1 MSSVVAIVK
10 SIVGQV
16 FVVSPEGVRRVLVE
30 GDRLFVGDQID
41 TGLSGAVSLEL
52 ADGRT
57 LDLGRETQW
66 SANAPDSSTD
76 LAEATAQAAPSV
88 EELQQ
93 AIAAG
98 VDPTT
103 ALDATAAGPSAAGTG
118 GAAGGG
124 HSFVML
130 DATAGRV
137 DPTIGFPTAGINAA
151 GQTTQ
156 DITGG
161 QTTDTT
167 TNALRDSTLS
177 VSATPTITEAGG
189 VLVYTATLTQAPL
202 TDLTITLSNG
212 AVIVVPAGSTTGT
225 VNVPLA
231 PNDTVYNDSTQ
242 IDVTVTGTTGG
253 NGINV
258 TPPTV
263 PATTQV
269 TDTIDT
275 TTVTLTAGT
284 NVTEGGQITYTA
296 TLTNPAQTPVTVTL
310 SNGSTIT
317 IGAGQTT
324 GTVNVPTPP
333 NDVYNNGSTVT
344 TTITGATGGNFEN
357 LVPNP
362 TPATT
367 TITDSVDTT
376 TVTLTAGSTVTEG
389 GQITYTATLT
399 NPAQTPV
406 TVTLSNGSTITIEAG
421 QTTGVVNVPTPAN
434 DVYNNGSTV
443 STTITGTTGGNFEN
457 LVPNPTPA
465 TTTITDSVDTTTVTL
480 TAGSTVTEGGQITYT
495 ATLTNP
501 AQTPVTVTLSNGS
514 TITIEAGQTTGVVN
528 VPTAANDVYNNG
540 STVTTTIT
548 GATGGNF
555 ENLVPNPT
563 PAVTTITDSI
573 DTTTVT
579 LTAGSTVTEGGQIT
593 YTATLTNPAQTPVTV
608 TLSNGSTI
616 TIEAGQTTG
625 VVNVPTA
632 ANDVYNN
639 GSTVSTTITGA
650 TGGNF
655 ENLVPN
661 PTPAVTTITDSIDT
675 TTVTLTAGSSVTEG
689 GQITYTATLTNP
701 AQTPVT
707 VTLSNGS
714 TITIEAGQTTG
725 VVNVPTPAN
734 DVYNNGST
742 VTTTIT
748 SATGGNFE
756 NLVPNP
762 TPAVTTITD
771 SVDTTNVSLTATGT
785 VVEGGQITYTA
796 TLTNAAQTPVTIT
809 LSNGSTITIE
819 AGKTTGSVN
828 VPTAANDVYNNG
840 STVSTTITGATGGNF
855 ENLVPNTTPATTTI
869 TDSIDTTNLSLSAT
883 GTVAEGGSIVY
894 TATLTN
900 PAGTPVTVTL
910 SNGSVITIDAGK
922 TTGTVTVA
930 APADDVYKDAGQVE
944 VSINNVTGGNFE
956 NLVPSTVPAVT
967 EVTDT
972 VDTSTV
978 KLTADTSV
986 AEGGTVTYTATVGA
1000 PVTGSPVVVTL
1011 ANGQNITIAVGQT
1024 TGTVTTTAPN
1034 DALAGNAPLS
1044 NSITNVSGGNYEN
1057 LVADKTPVSTN
1068 VTDVADTTNLSLS
1081 ATGSVAEGGSIVYT
1095 ATLTNPAGTPV
1106 TVTLSNGSVIT
1117 IEAGKTTGT
1126 VTVAAPADDVYKD
1139 AGKVEVSIDN
1149 ATGGN
1154 FENLVPSTVPA
1165 VTEVTD
1171 TLDTSTVKLT
1181 ADTTV
1186 AEGGTVTYTATVG
1199 APVTGSPVV
1208 VTLANGQ
1215 TITIAVGQTT
1225 GTVTA
1230 TAPNDA
1236 LTGHAPLTTSITEVS
1251 GGNYENLVADKTPVS
1266 TTVTDT
1272 TDTTNLS
1279 LSATGTVAEGGSIV
1293 YTATLTNAAGSPVTV
1308 TLSNGAVITI
1318 EAGKTTGT
1326 VTVAAPADDVYKDAG
1341 KVEVSIKDATGGD
1354 FENLVPSTTPAVTD
1368 VTDTLDTSTVKLTA
1382 TETAAEGGTVTYTA
1396 TVGAPVTGSPVIV
1409 TLANGQTITIAVG
1422 QTTGTATAI
1431 APNDALTGHAPLTNS
1446 ITEVSGGNYENLVAD
1461 KTPVSTTVTDT
1472 TDTTNLTLSA
1482 TGTVAE
1488 GGSIVYT
1495 ATLTNAAGSPVT
1507 VTLSNGSVITIDAGK
1522 TTGTVTVAAP
1532 ADDVYKDAGKVEV
1545 TIKEATGGD
1554 FENLVPST
1562 VAAVTDVTDT
1572 IDTSTVKLTA
1582 TETAAEGGTVT
1593 YTATVG
1599 APVTGSPVVVTLA
1612 NGQSIT
1618 IAVGQTTGTVSTTAP
1633 NDVLAGHAPL
1643 TNSITNVS
1651 GGNYEN
1657 LVADKTPVSTTVTDT
1672 VDTTTVSLTA
1682 TGNVNEGGQ
1691 IVYTAT
1697 LTNPAGTPVTVTLSN
1712 GSTITIDAGKT
1723 TGTVTVPAPADD
1735 VYKDAGK
1742 VEVTIKGTD
1751 GGNFENLVANP
1762 TPAVTNVADT
1772 INTTHLTLSAES
1784 YVLEGTSI
1792 TYTATLTNAAQT
1804 PVTVN
1809 LSNGQTITIEA
1820 GKTSGSVTIAAP
1832 SDDVYKDVSKLTV
1845 TMTDATG
1852 GNFEKLDVSKT
1863 PVSTTVNDTVDKTT
1877 LTLSA
1882 SDTVSEGGQITYTA
1896 TLSNPA
1902 GTAMT
1907 VTLANGAVINIAAG
1921 ATSGSVNFAAPAN
1934 TPYIDGGKVQT
1945 AIASHS
1951 GGNFEQVDANRSAVV
1966 TTVTD
1971 TVDATNISLSA
1982 TGSVAEGGSIVY
1994 TASLTNAA
2002 GTAMTVTLSN
2012 GAVIN
2017 IAKGATSGTAT
2028 VAAPG
2033 DDVYKDA
2040 GKVDASI
2047 TKTTGGNFEN
2057 LVVDKTPAV
2066 TDVTDT
2072 IDNSTVSLTATAATV
2087 EGGVVVYTA
2096 SVTAPV
2102 TGAPVVVTLSN
2113 GQTITIPVGAS
2124 SGSVNFTAPNDALAG
2139 GNTLS
2144 VKIDGTSGG
2153 NYENLVADKTPAV
2166 TSVTD
2171 TVDTTNLSLSA
2182 TGTVAEGGSIVYTAT
2197 LTNPAG
2203 TPVTVNLSN
2212 GSTITIEAGKTTGS
2226 VTVAAPADDVYKDA
2240 GKVEVTIKDATG
2252 GNFENLV
2259 PSTTPAVTDVTD
2271 TIDTSTVKLTADTT
2285 VAEGGTVTY
2294 TATVGAPVTG
2304 SPVVVTLAN
2313 GQSITIEVG
2322 KTNGTVTFTAPN
2334 DALTGQAPLTNSI
2347 TGVTGGNY
2355 ENLVADK
2362 TPITT
2367 TVTDTTDTTNLSL
2380 SATGSVAEG
2389 GSIIYTATLTNAAG
2403 SPVTVTLSNG
2413 SVITIEAGKTTGTV
2427 TVAAPADDVYKD
2439 AGKVEV
2445 TIKDATGGNFENLV
2459 PSTTPAVTEVTDTID
2474 TSTVK
2479 LTATESAAEGGT
2491 VTYTATVGAPVTG
2504 SPVVVTLANGQ
2515 NITIE
2520 VGKTTGTVSTTAPND
2535 ALNGHTPLTNA
2546 ITDVSGGNYE
2556 NLVADKTPVST
2567 TVTDTVDTTDLTL
2580 SATGTVAEGGSIVY
2594 TATLTNP
2601 AGTPVTVTLS
2611 NGSTITI
2618 EAGKTTGTVT
2628 VAAPADDVYK
2638 DAGKVEVTIKDATG
2652 GNFENLVPSTTPAVT
2667 DVTDTIDT
2675 STVKLTATETA
2686 AEGGTVTYTATVGA
2700 PVTGSPVVVTLA
2712 NGQNITI
2719 EVGKTTGTVSTT
2731 APNDALTGHA
2741 PLTNSIT
2748 NVSGG
2753 NYENLVADKTPVS
2766 TTVTDTTDTTNL
2778 SLSATGS
2785 VDEGGQI
2792 TYTATLTNAAGSPVT
2807 VTLSNGSVITIDAGK
2822 TTGTV
2827 TVDAPKDDVY
2837 KDAGTVEATIK
2848 GATGG
2853 DFENLVTSTAPA
2865 VTTVNDTIDTSTVSL
2880 TATANVA
2887 EGETVVYTA
2896 TVTAPVTGS
2905 PVVVNL
2911 SNGQTITI
2919 AVGETTGTVNYVA
2932 PNSPLA
2938 GGSSLSVTIDG
2949 ATGGNYEKLAV
2960 DGKSADTAVSDTNDT
2975 TNLNLSATDS
2985 VAEGGSIVYTATLT
2999 NAAGTPVTVTLS
3011 NGAVITIEAGKTS
3024 GTVTV
3029 AAPADDVYKDAGKVE
3044 ATISTATGGN
3054 FENLVPSTVPAVT
3067 NITDTID
3074 TTTVKLTATE
3084 SAAEGGNVTYTATVG
3099 APVTGS
3105 PVVVTLANGQNITI
3119 EVGKTTGTVT
3129 TTAPNDALTGH
3140 AALTNAIT
3148 DVSGG
3153 NYENL
3158 VADKTPVST
3167 NVTDTVDTTNLSL
3180 SATGSV
3186 AEGGSIV
3193 YTATLTNAAGSPVT
3207 VTLSNGAVITIEA
3220 GKTSGNVTVAAP
3232 ADDVYKDAGKVEAT
3246 ISAATGGDFEKL
3258 VPSTVPAVTEVTDTI
3273 DTSTVKLSASETA
3286 AEGGTVTYTATV
3298 GAPVT
3303 GSPVVVTLAN
3313 GQNITIEVGK
3323 TTGTVTFTAPNDAL
3337 TGHAPITNAI
3347 TGVTGGN
3354 YENLVADKTPVS
3366 TNVTDTVDTT
3376 NLSLSATGSVAE
3388 GGSIIYTATL
3398 TNAAGSPVT
3407 VTLSNGAVITIE
3419 AGKTSGTVSVP
3430 APADDV
3436 YKDAGKV
3443 EATISTATGGNF
3455 ENLVPSTAPAI
3466 TEVTDTIDT
3475 STVKLS
3481 ASETAAEGGT
3491 VTYTA
3496 TVGAPV
3502 TGSPVVVTLA
3512 NGQNI
3517 TIEVGKTTGTVTT
3530 TAPNDALTGHA
3541 ALTNAITD
3549 VSGGNYENLV
3559 ADKTPVSTNV
3569 TDTVD
3574 TTNLSL
3580 SATGSVAEGGS
3591 IVYTATLTNAAG
3603 SPVTVTLS
3611 NGAVITIEAG
3621 KTSGNVTVAAP
3632 ADDVYKDA
3640 GKVEATISAATGG
3653 DFEKL
3658 VPSTVPAVT
3667 EVTDTID
3674 TSTVKLTATES
3685 AAEGGA
3691 VIYTAT
3697 VGAPVTGSPVVVTLA
3712 NGQNITIEVGKTTG
3726 TVTFTAPND
3735 ALTGHAPITNS
3746 ITGVTGGNYENLVA
3760 DKTPVSTNV
3769 TDTVDTTNLSLSATG
3784 SVAEGGSIVYTA
3796 TLTNAAGSPVTV
3808 TLSNGA
3814 VITIEAGKTSGN
3826 VTVAAPADDVYK
3838 DAGKVEATI
3847 STATGGDFEKLVPST
3862 VPAVTEVTD
3871 TIDTSTVKL
3880 SASETAAE
3888 GGTVTYTAT
3897 VGAPVT
3903 GSPVVVTLANGQN
3916 ITIEVGKTTGTVIF
3930 IAPNDA
3936 LTGHAPI
3943 TNSITGVTGGN
3954 YENLVADKTPV
3965 STNVTDTVDTTNLS
3979 LSAIGSVAEGGSIV
3993 YTATLTNA
4001 AGSPVTVT
4009 LSNGAVITIEAG
4021 KTSGNVTVAAPAD
4034 DVYKD
4039 AGKVEATISAATGGD
4054 FEKLVPSTVPAV
4066 TEVTDTIDTSTVKLT
4081 ADTSVA
4087 EGGNV
4092 TYTATVGAPV
4102 TGSPVT
4108 VSLSNGQSITIE
4120 VGKTTGTVIFTAPN
4134 DALTGHAPLTNAITG
4149 VTGGN
4154 YENLV
4159 ADKTPVSTN
4168 VTDTVDT
4175 TNLSLSATGS
4185 VAEGGSIVYTATLTN
4200 AAGSPVTVTL
4210 SNGAVINIEAGK
4222 TTGTVTVAAPADD
4235 VYKDAGNVQATIK
4248 TATGGSFENL
4258 VTSTAPAVT
4267 SVTDTIDTTTVKL
4280 TATASTAEGG
4290 NVVYTATVGA
4300 PVTNSPVVV
4309 TLANGQTITIGVGQ
4323 TTGTATT
4330 TAPND
4335 VLTGHAPLTNS
4346 ITNVS
4351 GGNFENLVADKT
4363 PVSTTVTDTVDT
4375 TNLTLSAT
4383 NSVAEGGSIVYTAT
4397 LTNAAGSP
4405 VTVTLSN
4412 GAVITIDAGK
4422 TTGTATVPAPADDVY
4437 KDAGTVQAT
4446 ISSAT
4451 GGNFEN
4457 LVPSTAP
4464 AITSVTDTIDTTTVK
4479 LTATT
4484 TAAEGGNVV
4493 YTATVGAP
4501 VTGSPVTV
4509 TLANGQTITIAVGQT
4524 TGTATTTAPNDVL
4537 TGHAPLTNAITNVS
4551 GGNYENLVADKTPV
4565 NTTVTDTVDTTNLS
4579 LSATGTVAE
4588 GGQITYTATLTNAAG
4603 SPVTVTLSN
4612 GSVITIDAGKT
4623 TGTVTVAAPAD
4634 DVYKDAG
4641 NVQATIKTATGGS
4654 FENLVTSTAPAV
4666 TSVTDTIDTTTVKLT
4681 ATATAAEG
4689 GNVVY
4694 TATVGAPV
4702 TGSPVTVTLANGQT
4716 ITIAVGQ
4723 TTGTATTAAP
4733 NDVLTGHAPLTNS
4746 ITNVSGGNYEN
4757 LVADKTPVSTTV
4769 TDTVDTTNLSLSAT
4783 NSVAE
4788 GGSIVY
4794 TATLTN
4800 AAGSPVTV
4808 TLSNGAVINIEAGKT
4823 TGTVTVAAPAD
4834 DVYKDAGTVQ
4844 ATISN
4849 ATGGNFESLVPST
4862 TPAVTSVTD
4871 TIDTTTVKLTATA
4884 TAAEGG
4890 NVVYTATVGAPVTNS
4905 PVVVTL
4911 ANGQTI
4917 TIDIGKTTGTV
4928 TSTAP
4933 NDALTGHT
4941 PLTNSITNVSGG
4953 NYENL
4958 VADKTPVSTTVT
4970 DTVDTTNLSLSA
4982 TGTVAEGGQIT
4993 YTATLTN
5000 AAGSPVTVTL
5010 SNGSVITIEAGKT
5023 TGTVTVAAP
5032 ADDVYKD
5039 AGNVQATIK
5048 TATGG
5053 SFENLV
5059 TSTAPAVTSV
5069 TDTIDTTTVKLTAT
5083 ATAAEGGNVVY
5094 TATVG
5099 AAVTNAPVV
5108 VTLANGQTITIDIG
5122 KTTGTVTTIAPND
5135 ALTGHTPLTNSITNV
5150 SGGNYENLVADK
5162 TPVSTTVTD
5171 TVDTTNLS
5179 LSATG
5184 TVAEGGQITYT
5195 ATLTNAAGSPV
5206 TVTLSNGS
5214 VITIEAGKT
5223 TGTVTVPAPADDVY
5237 KDAGTVQATISN
5249 ATGGSFENL
5258 VTSNTPAVTS
5268 VTDTIDT
5275 TTVSIT
5281 GSSSV
5286 TEGQTASYT
5295 VSLNH
5300 PAQTDVTLKIVYS
5313 GTAAD
5318 GSDFT
5323 GVYTV
5328 KIPAGASSAQFNVA
5342 TIDDKITEG
5351 TENFV
5356 VKIDSAT
5363 GGNFENLAISATN
5376 GSVSTSII
5384 DNDAPPV
5391 IDLDANNS
5399 SGATGADYKVTF
5411 TENTPGAGVSIAD
5424 TDIKITDPDSTM
5436 LTGATVVLTNRQ
5448 DGDALNLG
5456 NSVNGISINA
5466 NSTNGTVT
5474 LTLSGNATLADYMQ
5488 AIKNISFTNNS
5499 EDPSTVPRIITVTVT
5514 DGGNYSNTAT
5524 TTVNVVAVNDA
5535 PIAAPSNVTGTE
5547 DTPLILGWSTFGVTD
5562 VDSPAS
5568 SLGVKITQ
5576 LPGEGKLQYLD
5587 GSTWKDVANNQ
5598 TFSKADIDAGK
5609 LRFMPDANES
5619 GANGNAAGIGDQK
5632 ADYAQLQFQPTDG
5645 QLLGST
5651 GTIKIDITPV
5661 ADAPTL
5667 GVADNSVKST
5677 GLIKEVWTGL
5687 SGLGTNGNGADAT
5700 TLKNVIDAAGKPNS
5714 STNVTNV
5721 QSDGSVTAGTASKTS
5736 GLIYLEAGKSYTF
5749 TGIGD
5754 DSLLVT
5760 IGGKTVASTT
5770 WGVGGNLNGS
5780 FTPTTSGYYTL
5791 DIYHHNQSGPGSY
5804 DVNLSVNG
5812 GTAIDLSSAGVPI
5825 YTGVQDLVNSG
5836 VTVSDLHGS
5845 NGEGYYDGYKLNTG
5859 AEGTSVKLSA
5869 VTTGLT
5875 DTDGSETLSVKISGA
5890 PVGSVLTDGA
5900 GHSFTVTAT
5909 SGDANVTGWSLGTL
5923 TVTPPTY
5930 YNGQFN
5936 LTVTSTSTEA
5946 LGGSAS
5952 TTATIPVTVVP
5963 AVYNAIVG
5971 TSGDDTFSG
5980 TDGNDIMVADIGGL
5994 TVVPGT
6000 NYNIAFMVDS
6010 SGSMSASSISAAKD
6024 SLTSVFNTLK
6034 QSLGGNNSGT
6044 VNIFLADFDTQ
6055 VNKSVSVNLNDPNAL
6070 TQLKAV
6076 LDSMA
6081 SGGGTNYEDV
6091 FKTTANWFQSA
6102 DAVANTGAKN
6112 LTYFI
6117 TDGQP
6122 TYYQSGEQTN
6132 PTLYGSVKLDS
6143 VVTTSNYKLG
6153 DSFATYIDS
6162 THYLSISAAGAAVL
6176 QTYKNGSW
6184 NWSSLGTV
6192 HAQGDGTYEL
6202 SNLAGSGSS
6211 TSTTTTDNS
6220 TSSFALLSGLSNVEA
6235 IGLNSG
6241 VSLNDLK
6248 PYDSDKTPQ
6257 TNIDPKDLANSII
6270 GHTEATL
6277 PGNDTVNGGDGN
6289 DILFGDLVSFNGIAG
6304 EGYQAMQAFVAKE
6317 TGVDVSKV
6325 TTSNV
6330 HQYITEHYQAFDVSG
6345 AHDGNDT
6352 LLGGAGNDILF
6363 GSGGN
6368 DTLDG
6373 GKGNDIL
6380 LGGTGNDTLI
6390 GGSGNDI
6397 LIGGS
6402 GADTFVWKSGD
6413 TGNDVIK
6420 DFKAADGDRID
6431 LRDLL
6436 QGETGS
6442 TIDNFL
6448 KITTVDGTSSLQ
6460 VSSAGKFNS
6469 GDAAAATPDV
6479 TIKLEGNN
6487 WSSANIHNLIAGSDP
6502 TIKVDHNNS

>member
-30 GDRLFVGDQID
+30 GDRLFAGDQVD
-41 TGLSGAVSLEL
+41 TGVSGAVSLEL

-57 LDLGRETQW
+57 IDLGRDTQW
-66 SANAPDSSTD
+66 SADTPDSSTD

-103 ALDATAAGPSAAGTG
+103 ALEATAAGPSAAGT

-137 DPTIGFPTAGINAA
+137 DPTIGFPTAGINSA
-151 GQTTQ
+151 GQVAQ
-156 DITGG
+156 DTTGG

-167 TNALRDSTLS
+167 ANALRESTLS
-177 VSATPTITEAGG
+177 LSATPSITEAGG

-212 AVIVVPAGSTTGT
+212 AVIVIPAGSTTGT

-231 PNDTVYNDSTQ
+231 PNDTVYNDPTQ

-253 NGINV
+253 GGITV
-258 TPPTV
+258 TPPTT

-275 TTVTLTAGT
+275 TTVTLTAGPS
-284 NVTEGGQITYTA
+284 VTEGGQITYTA

-324 GTVNVPTPP
+324 GTVNVPTAP
-333 NDVYNNGSTVT
+333 
-344 TTITGATGGNFEN
+344 
-357 LVPNP
+357 
-362 TPATT
+362 
-367 TITDSVDTT
+367 
-376 TVTLTAGSTVTEG
+376 
-389 GQITYTATLT
+389 
-399 NPAQTPV
+399 
-406 TVTLSNGSTITIEAG
+406 
-421 QTTGVVNVPTPAN
+421 
-434 DVYNNGSTV
+434 
-443 STTITGTTGGNFEN
+443 
-457 LVPNPTPA
+457 
-465 TTTITDSVDTTTVTL
+465 
-480 TAGSTVTEGGQITYT
+480 
-495 ATLTNP
+495 
-501 AQTPVTVTLSNGS
+501 
-514 TITIEAGQTTGVVN
+514 
-528 VPTAANDVYNNG
+528 NDVYNNG

-563 PAVTTITDSI
+563 PAVTTIVDSR
-573 DTTTVT
+573 DTTGLT
-579 LTAGSTVTEGGQIT
+579 LTATGTVVEGGQIT

-616 TIEAGQTTG
+616 TIGAGQ
-625 VVNVPTA
+625 
-632 ANDVYNN
+632 
-639 GSTVSTTITGA
+639 
-650 TGGNF
+650 
-655 ENLVPN
+655 
-661 PTPAVTTITDSIDT
+661 
-675 TTVTLTAGSSVTEG
+675 
-689 GQITYTATLTNP
+689 
-701 AQTPVT
+701 
-707 VTLSNGS
+707 
-714 TITIEAGQTTG
+714 
-725 VVNVPTPAN
+725 
-734 DVYNNGST
+734 
-742 VTTTIT
+742 
-748 SATGGNFE
+748 
-756 NLVPNP
+756 
-762 TPAVTTITD
+762 
-771 SVDTTNVSLTATGT
+771 
-785 VVEGGQITYTA
+785 
-796 TLTNAAQTPVTIT
+796 
-809 LSNGSTITIE
+809 
-819 AGKTTGSVN
+819 TTGSVN
-828 VPTAANDVYNNG
+828 VPTAPNDVYNNG
-840 STVSTTITGATGGNF
+840 GTVSTTITGATGGNF
-855 ENLVPNTTPATTTI
+855 ENLVPNTTPATTTV
-869 TDSIDTTNLSLSAT
+869 TDSI
-883 GTVAEGGSIVY
+883 
-894 TATLTN
+894 
-900 PAGTPVTVTL
+900 
-910 SNGSVITIDAGK
+910 
-922 TTGTVTVA
+922 
-930 APADDVYKDAGQVE
+930 
-944 VSINNVTGGNFE
+944 
-956 NLVPSTVPAVT
+956 
-967 EVTDT
+967 
-972 VDTSTV
+972 
-978 KLTADTSV
+978 
-986 AEGGTVTYTATVGA
+986 
-1000 PVTGSPVVVTL
+1000 
-1011 ANGQNITIAVGQT
+1011 
-1024 TGTVTTTAPN
+1024 
-1034 DALAGNAPLS
+1034 
-1044 NSITNVSGGNYEN
+1044 
-1057 LVADKTPVSTN
+1057 
-1068 VTDVADTTNLSLS
+1068 DTTNLSLS

-1126 VTVAAPADDVYKD
+1126 VTVPAPADDVYKD
-1139 AGKVEVSIDN
+1139 AGKVEVTIKD

-1171 TLDTSTVKLT
+1171 TIDTTTVKLT
-1181 ADTTV
+1181 ATESA

-1199 APVTGSPVV
+1199 APVTGSPVT

-1215 TITIAVGQTT
+1215 SITIEVGKTT
-1225 GTVTA
+1225 GTVTT

-1236 LTGHAPLTTSITEVS
+1236 LTGNAPLTNSITGVS

-1266 TTVTDT
+1266 TTVTD
-1272 TDTTNLS
+1272 
-1279 LSATGTVAEGGSIV
+1279 VA
-1293 YTATLTNAAGSPVTV
+1293 
-1308 TLSNGAVITI
+1308 
-1318 EAGKTTGT
+1318 
-1326 VTVAAPADDVYKDAG
+1326 
-1341 KVEVSIKDATGGD
+1341 
-1354 FENLVPSTTPAVTD
+1354 
-1368 VTDTLDTSTVKLTA
+1368 
-1382 TETAAEGGTVTYTA
+1382 
-1396 TVGAPVTGSPVIV
+1396 
-1409 TLANGQTITIAVG
+1409 
-1422 QTTGTATAI
+1422 
-1431 APNDALTGHAPLTNS
+1431 
-1446 ITEVSGGNYENLVAD
+1446 
-1461 KTPVSTTVTDT
+1461 
-1472 TDTTNLTLSA
+1472 DTTNLTLSA

-1495 ATLTNAAGSPVT
+1495 ATLTNPAGTPVT
-1507 VTLSNGSVITIDAGK
+1507 VTLSNGSVITIETGK
-1522 TTGTVTVAAP
+1522 TTGTVTVPAP

-1545 TIKEATGGD
+1545 TIKDATGGN

-1562 VAAVTDVTDT
+1562 VPAVTDVTDT
-1572 IDTSTVKLTA
+1572 VDTTTVKLTA
-1582 TETAAEGGTVT
+1582 TESAAEGGTVT

-1599 APVTGSPVVVTLA
+1599 APVTGSPVTVTLA

-1618 IAVGQTTGTVSTTAP
+1618 IEVGKTTGTVTTTAPNDALAGNAPLTNAITGVSGGNYENLVADKTPVSTTVTDTVDTTNLTLSATDSVAEGGSIIYTATLTNPAGTPVTVTLSNGSVITIEAGKTTGTVTVPAPADDVYKDAGKVEATITGATGGNFENLVPSTVPAVTQVTDTIDTSTVKLTATESAAEGGTVTYTATVGAPVTGSPVTVTLANGQSITIEVGKTTGTVTTTAP

-1657 LVADKTPVSTTVTDT
+1657 LVADKTPVSTTITDT

-1712 GSTITIDAGKT
+1712 GSVITIEAGKT

-1742 VEVTIKGTD
+1742 VEVTIKDTS

-1809 LSNGQTITIEA
+1809 LSNGQTIVIEA
-1820 GKTSGSVTIAAP
+1820 GKTSGSVTIPAP

-1845 TMTDATG
+1845 TMTDASG

-1863 PVSTTVNDTVDKTT
+1863 PVSTTVNDTIDKTT

-1921 ATSGSVNFAAPAN
+1921 ATSGSVNFPAPAN

-1966 TTVTD
+1966 TKVTD
-1971 TVDATNISLSA
+1971 TVDTTNISLSA

-1994 TASLTNAA
+1994 TATLTNPA

-2017 IAKGATSGTAT
+2017 IAKGASTGTIT

-2072 IDNSTVSLTATAATV
+2072 IDNSTVSLSATASTV

-2102 TGAPVVVTLSN
+2102 TGSPVVVTLSN

-2124 SGSVNFTAPNDALAG
+2124 SASVNYTAPDDALAG

-2144 VKIDGTSGG
+2144 VKINGTSGG

-2171 TVDTTNLSLSA
+2171 TIDTTNLTLSA
-2182 TGTVAEGGSIVYTAT
+2182 TGSVAEGGSIVYTAT

-2203 TPVTVNLSN
+2203 TPVTVTLSN
-2212 GSTITIEAGKTTGS
+2212 GSVITIEAGKTTGT
-2226 VTVAAPADDVYKDA
+2226 VTVPAPADDVYKDAGKVEVTIKDASGGNFENLVPSTVPAVTEVTDTIDTSTVKLSADTSVAEGGTVTYTATVGAPVTGSPVTVTLANGQTITIEVGKTTGTITTTAPNDALNGHTPLSNSITGVSGGNYENLVADKTPVSTTVTDTVDTTDLTLTATGTVAEGGSITYTATLTNPAGTPVTVTLSNGSVITIEAGKTTGTVTVDAPKDDVYKDA

-2259 PSTTPAVTDVTD
+2259 PSTVPAVTEVTD
-2271 TIDTSTVKLTADTT
+2271 TIDTTTVKLTATESA
-2285 VAEGGTVTY
+2285 AEGGTVTY

-2304 SPVVVTLAN
+2304 SPVTVTLAN

-2322 KTNGTVTFTAPN
+2322 KTTGTITTTAPN
-2334 DALTGQAPLTNSI
+2334 DALNGHTPLTNAI
-2347 TGVTGGNY
+2347 TGVSGGNY

-2362 TPITT
+2362 TPVST
-2367 TVTDTTDTTNLSL
+2367 TVTDTVDTTNLTL
-2380 SATGSVAEG
+2380 SATDSVAEG
-2389 GSIIYTATLTNAAG
+2389 GSITYTATLTNPAG
-2403 SPVTVTLSNG
+2403 TPVTVTLSNG

-2427 TVAAPADDVYKD
+2427 TVDAPKDDVYKDAGKVEVTIKDASGGNFENLVPSTVPAVTEVTDTIDTTTVKLTATESAAEGGTVTYTATVGAPVTGSPVTVTLANGQSITIEVGKTTGTITTTAPNDALNGHTPLTNAITGVSGGNYENLVADKTPVSTTVTDTVDTTNLTLSATDSVAEGGSIVYTATLTNPAGTPVTVTLSNGAVITIEAGKTTGIVTVDAPKDDVYKD

-2459 PSTTPAVTEVTDTID
+2459 PSTVPAVTDVTDTID

-2504 SPVVVTLANGQ
+2504 SPVTVTLANGQ
-2515 NITIE
+2515 SITIE
-2520 VGKTTGTVSTTAPND
+2520 VGKTTGTVTTTAPND
-2535 ALNGHTPLTNA
+2535 ALNGHTPLTNS
-2546 ITDVSGGNYE
+2546 ITGVSGGNYE

-2567 TVTDTVDTTDLTL
+2567 TVTDTVDTTNLTL
-2580 SATGTVAEGGSIVY
+2580 SAT
-2594 TATLTNP
+2594 P
-2601 AGTPVTVTLS
+2601 
-2611 NGSTITI
+2611 
-2618 EAGKTTGTVT
+2618 
-2628 VAAPADDVYK
+2628 
-2638 DAGKVEVTIKDATG
+2638 EV
-2652 GNFENLVPSTTPAVT
+2652 N
-2667 DVTDTIDT
+2667 
-2675 STVKLTATETA
+2675 
-2686 AEGGTVTYTATVGA
+2686 
-2700 PVTGSPVVVTLA
+2700 
-2712 NGQNITI
+2712 
-2719 EVGKTTGTVSTT
+2719 
-2731 APNDALTGHA
+2731 
-2741 PLTNSIT
+2741 
-2748 NVSGG
+2748 
-2753 NYENLVADKTPVS
+2753 
-2766 TTVTDTTDTTNL
+2766 
-2778 SLSATGS
+2778 
-2785 VDEGGQI
+2785 EGGQI
-2792 TYTATLTNAAGSPVT
+2792 TYTATLTNAAGTPVT
-2807 VTLSNGSVITIDAGK
+2807 VTLSNGAVITIEAGK

-2837 KDAGTVEATIK
+2837 KDAGKVETTISTT
-2848 GATGG
+2848 TGG
-2853 DFENLVTSTAPA
+2853 NFENLVTSTAPA

-2905 PVVVNL
+2905 PVVVTL

-2919 AVGETTGTVNYVA
+2919 AVGETTGTVNFVA

-2938 GGSSLSVTIDG
+2938 GGSSLSVTIDK
-2949 ATGGNYEKLAV
+2949 ATGGNYENLAV
-2960 DGKSADTAVSDTNDT
+2960 DGKSADTSVSDTVDT
-2975 TNLNLSATDS
+2975 TNLNLTATDS
-2985 VAEGGSIVYTATLT
+2985 VAEGSSIVYTATLT
-2999 NAAGTPVTVTLS
+2999 NPAGTPVTVTLS
-3011 NGAVITIEAGKTS
+3011 NGAVITIEAGKTT

-3029 AAPADDVYKDAGKVE
+3029 DAPKDDVYKDAGKVE
-3044 ATISTATGGN
+3044 ATISTATGGG

-3067 NITDTID
+3067 NVTDTID

-3105 PVVVTLANGQNITI
+3105 PVTVTLSNGQSITI

-3129 TTAPNDALTGH
+3129 TTAPNDALNGH
-3140 AALTNAIT
+3140 APLTNAIT
-3148 DVSGG
+3148 GVTGG

-3167 NVTDTVDTTNLSL
+3167 TVTDTVDTTNLTL

-3193 YTATLTNAAGSPVT
+3193 YTATLTNPAGTPVT

-3220 GKTSGNVTVAAP
+3220 GKTTGTVTVDAP
-3232 ADDVYKDAGKVEAT
+3232 KDDVYKDAGKVEAT
-3246 ISAATGGDFEKL
+3246 ISTATGGNFENL

-3273 DTSTVKLSASETA
+3273 DTTTVKLTATESAVEGGTVTYTASVGAPVTGSPVTVTLSNGQSITIEVGKTTGTVTTTAPNDALNGHTPLTNAITGVSGGNYENLVADKTPVSTTVTDTVDTTNLSLSATDSVAEGGSIVYTATLTNPAGTAMTVTLSNGAVITIEAGKTTGTVTVDAPKDDVYKDAGKVEVTIKDATGGNFENLVPSTVPAVTEVTDTIDTTTVKLTASETA

-3303 GSPVVVTLAN
+3303 GSPVTVTLAN
-3313 GQNITIEVGK
+3313 GQSITIEVGK
-3323 TTGTVTFTAPNDAL
+3323 TTGTATTTAPNDAL
-3337 TGHAPITNAI
+3337 NGHTPLTNAI

-3366 TNVTDTVDTT
+3366 TTVTDTVDTT
-3376 NLSLSATGSVAE
+3376 NLTLSATNSVAEGGSITYTATLTNAAGTPVTVTLSNGAVITIEAGKTTGTVTVDAPKDDVYKDAGKVEATISTATGGNFENLVPSTVPAVTNVTDTIDTTTVKLTATESAAEGGTVTYTATVGAPVTGSPVTVTLSNGQSITIEVGKTTGTVTTTAPNDALTGHTPLTNAITGVTGGNYENLVADKTPVSTTVTDTVDTTNLTLSATNSVAE

-3419 AGKTSGTVSVP
+3419 AGKTTGTVTVA

-3436 YKDAGKV
+3436 YKDAGNV
-3443 EATISTATGGNF
+3443 QANITNATGGNF
-3455 ENLVPSTAPAI
+3455 ENLVPSTVPAV
-3466 TEVTDTIDT
+3466 TQVTDTIDT
-3475 STVKLS
+3475 TTVKLTATAS
-3481 ASETAAEGGT
+3481 AAEGGTVTYTATVGAPVTGSPVTVNLSNGQSITIEVGKTTGTVTTTAPNDALNGHTPLTNAITNVTGGNYENLVADKTPVSTTVTDTVDTTNLSLSATGTVAEGGSITYTATLTNAAGTPVTVTLSNGAVITIEAGKTTGTVTVAAPADDVYKDAGNVQATITNATGGNFENLVTSTTPAVTSVTDTIDTTTVKLTATATAAEGGT

-3502 TGSPVVVTLA
+3502 TGSPVTVNLS
-3512 NGQNI
+3512 NGQSI

-3530 TAPNDALTGHA
+3530 TAPNDVLTGHA
-3541 ALTNAITD
+3541 PLTNAITG

-3559 ADKTPVSTNV
+3559 ADKTPVSTTV

-3580 SATGSVAEGGS
+3580 SATGTVAEGGS
-3591 IVYTATLTNAAG
+3591 ITYTATLTNAAG

-3621 KTSGNVTVAAP
+3621 KT
-3632 ADDVYKDA
+3632 
-3640 GKVEATISAATGG
+3640 
-3653 DFEKL
+3653 
-3658 VPSTVPAVT
+3658 
-3667 EVTDTID
+3667 
-3674 TSTVKLTATES
+3674 
-3685 AAEGGA
+3685 
-3691 VIYTAT
+3691 
-3697 VGAPVTGSPVVVTLA
+3697 
-3712 NGQNITIEVGKTTG
+3712 
-3726 TVTFTAPND
+3726 
-3735 ALTGHAPITNS
+3735 
-3746 ITGVTGGNYENLVA
+3746 
-3760 DKTPVSTNV
+3760 
-3769 TDTVDTTNLSLSATG
+3769 
-3784 SVAEGGSIVYTA
+3784 
-3796 TLTNAAGSPVTV
+3796 
-3808 TLSNGA
+3808 
-3814 VITIEAGKTSGN
+3814 
-3826 VTVAAPADDVYK
+3826 
-3838 DAGKVEATI
+3838 
-3847 STATGGDFEKLVPST
+3847 
-3862 VPAVTEVTD
+3862 
-3871 TIDTSTVKL
+3871 
-3880 SASETAAE
+3880 
-3888 GGTVTYTAT
+3888 
-3897 VGAPVT
+3897 
-3903 GSPVVVTLANGQN
+3903 
-3916 ITIEVGKTTGTVIF
+3916 
-3930 IAPNDA
+3930 
-3936 LTGHAPI
+3936 
-3943 TNSITGVTGGN
+3943 
-3954 YENLVADKTPV
+3954 
-3965 STNVTDTVDTTNLS
+3965 
-3979 LSAIGSVAEGGSIV
+3979 
-3993 YTATLTNA
+3993 
-4001 AGSPVTVT
+4001 
-4009 LSNGAVITIEAG
+4009 
-4021 KTSGNVTVAAPAD
+4021 
-4034 DVYKD
+4034 
-4039 AGKVEATISAATGGD
+4039 
-4054 FEKLVPSTVPAV
+4054 
-4066 TEVTDTIDTSTVKLT
+4066 
-4081 ADTSVA
+4081 
-4087 EGGNV
+4087 
-4092 TYTATVGAPV
+4092 
-4102 TGSPVT
+4102 
-4108 VSLSNGQSITIE
+4108 
-4120 VGKTTGTVIFTAPN
+4120 
-4134 DALTGHAPLTNAITG
+4134 
-4149 VTGGN
+4149 
-4154 YENLV
+4154 
-4159 ADKTPVSTN
+4159 
-4168 VTDTVDT
+4168 
-4175 TNLSLSATGS
+4175 
-4185 VAEGGSIVYTATLTN
+4185 
-4200 AAGSPVTVTL
+4200 
-4210 SNGAVINIEAGK
+4210 
-4222 TTGTVTVAAPADD
+4222 TGTVTVPAPADD
-4235 VYKDAGNVQATIK
+4235 VYKDAGNVQATI
-4248 TATGGSFENL
+4248 
-4258 VTSTAPAVT
+4258 
-4267 SVTDTIDTTTVKL
+4267 
-4280 TATASTAEGG
+4280 
-4290 NVVYTATVGA
+4290 
-4300 PVTNSPVVV
+4300 TN
-4309 TLANGQTITIGVGQ
+4309 A
-4323 TTGTATT
+4323 
-4330 TAPND
+4330 
-4335 VLTGHAPLTNS
+4335 
-4346 ITNVS
+4346 S
-4351 GGNFENLVADKT
+4351 GGNFENLVT
-4363 PVSTTVTDTVDT
+4363 STT
-4375 TNLTLSAT
+4375 
-4383 NSVAEGGSIVYTAT
+4383 
-4397 LTNAAGSP
+4397 
-4405 VTVTLSN
+4405 
-4412 GAVITIDAGK
+4412 
-4422 TTGTATVPAPADDVY
+4422 
-4437 KDAGTVQAT
+4437 
-4446 ISSAT
+4446 
-4451 GGNFEN
+4451 
-4457 LVPSTAP
+4457 
-4464 AITSVTDTIDTTTVK
+4464 
-4479 LTATT
+4479 
-4484 TAAEGGNVV
+4484 
-4493 YTATVGAP
+4493 
-4501 VTGSPVTV
+4501 
-4509 TLANGQTITIAVGQT
+4509 
-4524 TGTATTTAPNDVL
+4524 
-4537 TGHAPLTNAITNVS
+4537 
-4551 GGNYENLVADKTPV
+4551 
-4565 NTTVTDTVDTTNLS
+4565 
-4579 LSATGTVAE
+4579 
-4588 GGQITYTATLTNAAG
+4588 
-4603 SPVTVTLSN
+4603 
-4612 GSVITIDAGKT
+4612 
-4623 TGTVTVAAPAD
+4623 
-4634 DVYKDAG
+4634 
-4641 NVQATIKTATGGS
+4641 
-4654 FENLVTSTAPAV
+4654 PAV

-4689 GNVVY
+4689 GTVTY

-4702 TGSPVTVTLANGQT
+4702 TGSPVTVNLSNGQS
-4716 ITIAVGQ
+4716 ITIEVGK
-4723 TTGTATTAAP
+4723 TTGTVTTTAP
-4733 NDVLTGHAPLTNS
+4733 NDVLNGHAPLTNA

-4788 GGSIVY
+4788 GGSITY

-4800 AAGSPVTV
+4800 AAGTPVTV
-4808 TLSNGAVINIEAGKT
+4808 TLSNGAVITIEAGKT
-4823 TGTVTVAAPAD
+4823 TGTVTVAAPGD
-4834 DVYKDAGTVQ
+4834 DVYKDAGNVQ
-4844 ATISN
+4844 ATITN
-4849 ATGGNFESLVPST
+4849 ATGGNFENLVTST

-4871 TIDTTTVKLTATA
+4871 TIDTTTVKLTATT

-4890 NVVYTATVGAPVTNS
+4890 TVTYTATVGAPVTGS
-4905 PVVVTL
+4905 PVTVNL
-4911 ANGQTI
+4911 ANGQSI
-4917 TIDIGKTTGTV
+4917 TIEVGKTTGTV
-4928 TSTAP
+4928 TTTAP

-4970 DTVDTTNLSLSA
+4970 DTIDTTNLTLSA
-4982 TGTVAEGGQIT
+4982 TGTVAEGG
-4993 YTATLTN
+4993 
-5000 AAGSPVTVTL
+5000 S
-5010 SNGSVITIEAGKT
+5010 
-5023 TGTVTVAAP
+5023 
-5032 ADDVYKD
+5032 
-5039 AGNVQATIK
+5039 
-5048 TATGG
+5048 
-5053 SFENLV
+5053 
-5059 TSTAPAVTSV
+5059 
-5069 TDTIDTTTVKLTAT
+5069 
-5083 ATAAEGGNVVY
+5083 
-5094 TATVG
+5094 
-5099 AAVTNAPVV
+5099 
-5108 VTLANGQTITIDIG
+5108 
-5122 KTTGTVTTIAPND
+5122 
-5135 ALTGHTPLTNSITNV
+5135 
-5150 SGGNYENLVADK
+5150 
-5162 TPVSTTVTD
+5162 
-5171 TVDTTNLS
+5171 
-5179 LSATG
+5179 
-5184 TVAEGGQITYT
+5184 ITYT

-5237 KDAGTVQATISN
+5237 KDAGNVQATIKSATGGNFENLVTSTTPAVTSVTDTIDTTTVKLTATTTAAEGGNVVYTATVGAPVTGSPVTVTLANGQSITIEVGKTTGTVTTTAPNDALTGHTPLTNSITNVSGGNYENLVADKTPVSTTVTDTIDTTNLSLSATGTVAEGGSITYTATLTNAAGSPVTVTLSNGSVITIEAGKTTGTVTVPAPADDVYKDAGNVQATITN
-5249 ATGGSFENL
+5249 ATGGNFENL

-5281 GSSSV
+5281 GSTSV

-5295 VSLNH
+5295 VSLTH
-5300 PAQTDVTLKIVYS
+5300 PAQTEVTLKIVYS

-5363 GGNFENLAISATN
+5363 GGNFENLAVSSTN

-5456 NSVNGISINA
+5456 NSVNGITINA
-5466 NSTNGTVT
+5466 NSTNGTIT

-5488 AIKNISFTNNS
+5488 AIKNISFTNSS

-5524 TTVNVVAVNDA
+5524 TTVNVVAINDA
-5535 PIAAPSNVTGTE
+5535 PVAAPVNVTGTE
-5547 DTPLILGWSTFGVTD
+5547 DTPLVLGWSTFGVSD

-5587 GSTWKDVANNQ
+5587 GSTWKDVATNQ

-5609 LRFMPDANES
+5609 LRFLPDANES
-5619 GANGNAAGIGDQK
+5619 GVNGYGGTGLGNNQ
-5632 ADYAQLQFQPTDG
+5632 ADYAQIKFQPTDG
-5645 QLLGST
+5645 QLLGNT
-5651 GTIKIDITPV
+5651 GTVKIDITPV

-5667 GVADNSVKST
+5667 SVADNSVKST

-5687 SGLGTNGNGADAT
+5687 SGLGTDGSGANST
-5700 TLKNVIDAAGKPNS
+5700 TLKNVIDGAGKPNTS
-5714 STNVTNV
+5714 GTVNNV

-5736 GLIYLEAGKSYTF
+5736 GLIYLEAGKTYTF
-5749 TGIGD
+5749 SGTGD

-5760 IGGKTVASTT
+5760 IGGKNVASTT
-5770 WGVGGNLNGS
+5770 WGAGGNLNGS

-5812 GTAIDLSSAGVPI
+5812 STPIDLSSAGVPI
-5825 YTGVQDLVNSG
+5825 YTGVQDLVNAG
-5836 VTVSDLHGS
+5836 VTVSDLHGN

-5859 AEGTSVKLSA
+5859 AEGTTVKLSSISTA
-5869 VTTGLT
+5869 LT
-5875 DTDGSETLSVKISGA
+5875 DTDGSETLSIKISGA
-5890 PVGSVLTDGA
+5890 PVGSVLSDGA

-5909 SGDANVTGWSLGTL
+5909 SGDANVTGWNLGTL

-5946 LGGSAS
+5946 VGGSAS

-5963 AVYNAIVG
+5963 AIYNSIVA
-5971 TSGDDTFSG
+5971 TSADDTVSG
-5980 TDGNDIMVADIGGL
+5980 TDGNDIIVADIGGL

-6034 QSLGGNNSGT
+6034 QSLGSNSGT
-6044 VNIFLADFDTQ
+6044 VNIFLVDFDTQ

-6070 TQLKAV
+6070 TLLKAV
-6076 LDSMA
+6076 LDSMS

-6091 FKTTANWFQSA
+6091 FKATANFFQSA
-6102 DAVANTGAKN
+6102 EAVANTGAKN

-6122 TYYQSGEQTN
+6122 TYYQSNEQTN
-6132 PTLYGSVKLDS
+6132 PTLYGNVKLDD
-6143 VVTTSNYKLG
+6143 VVKTSNYKLG
-6153 DSFATYIDS
+6153 SSFATYIDS
-6162 THYLSISAAGAAVL
+6162 THYLSISTSGEVVL
-6176 QTYKNGSW
+6176 QTLKNNNWSW
-6184 NWSSLGTV
+6184 NSLGTI
-6192 HAQGDGTYEL
+6192 HAQGDGTYEI
-6202 SNLAGSGSS
+6202 SSLAGSGNS
-6211 TSTTTTDNS
+6211 TSSNTTDNS
-6220 TSSFALLSGLSNVEA
+6220 AAGFALLSGLSNVEA
-6235 IGLNSG
+6235 IGLNNG

-6270 GHTEATL
+6270 GHTEATM
-6277 PGNDTVNGGDGN
+6277 PGNDTVSGGDGN

-6368 DTLDG
+6368 DLLDG

-6390 GGSGNDI
+6390 GGPGNDI

-6402 GADTFVWKSGD
+6402 GGDTFVWKSGD

-6420 DFKAADGDRID
+6420 DFKASEGDRID

-6448 KITTVDGTSSLQ
+6448 KITTVDGVSSLQ
-6460 VSSAGKFNS
+6460 VSSGGKFNS

>member
-16 FVVSPEGVRRVLVE
+16 VAVSPEGVRRVLVE

-88 EELQQ
+88 AELQQ

-137 DPTIGFPTAGINAA
+137 DPTIGFPTAGINAG
-151 GQTTQ
+151 GQAAQ
-156 DITGG
+156 NITGG

-177 VSATPTITEAGG
+177 LSATPSITEAGG

-212 AVIVVPAGSTTGT
+212 AVIVIPAGATTGT

-231 PNDTVYNDSTQ
+231 PNDTVYNDPTQ

-253 NGINV
+253 NGITV
-258 TPPTV
+258 TTPTT

-275 TTVTLTAGT
+275 TTVTLTAGPS
-284 NVTEGGQITYTA
+284 VTEGGQITYTA

-324 GTVNVPTPP
+324 GTVNVPTP
-333 NDVYNNGSTVT
+333 
-344 TTITGATGGNFEN
+344 
-357 LVPNP
+357 
-362 TPATT
+362 
-367 TITDSVDTT
+367 
-376 TVTLTAGSTVTEG
+376 
-389 GQITYTATLT
+389 
-399 NPAQTPV
+399 
-406 TVTLSNGSTITIEAG
+406 
-421 QTTGVVNVPTPAN
+421 
-434 DVYNNGSTV
+434 
-443 STTITGTTGGNFEN
+443 
-457 LVPNPTPA
+457 
-465 TTTITDSVDTTTVTL
+465 
-480 TAGSTVTEGGQITYT
+480 
-495 ATLTNP
+495 
-501 AQTPVTVTLSNGS
+501 
-514 TITIEAGQTTGVVN
+514 
-528 VPTAANDVYNNG
+528 ANDVYNNG

-573 DTTTVT
+573 DTTNLT
-579 LTAGSTVTEGGQIT
+579 LTATGTVVEGGQIT

-625 VVNVPTA
+625 TVNVPTA

-639 GSTVSTTITGA
+639 GGTVSTTITGA

-655 ENLVPN
+655 ESLVPN
-661 PTPAVTTITDSIDT
+661 TTPATTTVTDSIDT
-675 TTVTLTAGSSVTEG
+675 TS
-689 GQITYTATLTNP
+689 
-701 AQTPVT
+701 
-707 VTLSNGS
+707 
-714 TITIEAGQTTG
+714 
-725 VVNVPTPAN
+725 
-734 DVYNNGST
+734 
-742 VTTTIT
+742 
-748 SATGGNFE
+748 
-756 NLVPNP
+756 
-762 TPAVTTITD
+762 
-771 SVDTTNVSLTATGT
+771 VSLTATGT

-809 LSNGSTITIE
+809 LSNGSTITID
-819 AGKTTGSVN
+819 AGQTTGTVN

-840 STVSTTITGATGGNF
+840 STVSTTITGTTGGNF

-869 TDSIDTTNLSLSAT
+869 TDSIDDTNLSLTATGTVAEGGSIVYTATLTNPAGTPVTVTLSNGSVITIEAGKTTGTVTVPAPADDVYKDAGKVEVTIKDASGGNFENLVPSTAPAVTEVTDTIDTSTVKLTADTSVAEGGTVTYTATVGAPVTGSPVIVTLANGQNITIEVGKTSGTVTTTAPNDALTGNAPLTNSITGVSGGNYEDLVADKTPVSTTVTDVADTTDLSLSAT
-883 GTVAEGGSIVY
+883 GSVAEGGSIVY

-922 TTGTVTVA
+922 TTGTVTVP
-930 APADDVYKDAGQVE
+930 APADDVYKDAGKVE
-944 VSINNVTGGNFE
+944 VTIKDVSGGNFE
-956 NLVPSTVPAVT
+956 NLVPSTTPAVT

-972 VDTSTV
+972 IDTSTV

-1011 ANGQNITIAVGQT
+1011 ANGQNITIEVGKT
-1024 TGTVTTTAPN
+1024 SGTVTTTAPN
-1034 DALAGNAPLS
+1034 DAL
-1044 NSITNVSGGNYEN
+1044 
-1057 LVADKTPVSTN
+1057 
-1068 VTDVADTTNLSLS
+1068 
-1081 ATGSVAEGGSIVYT
+1081 TG
-1095 ATLTNPAGTPV
+1095 
-1106 TVTLSNGSVIT
+1106 
-1117 IEAGKTTGT
+1117 
-1126 VTVAAPADDVYKD
+1126 
-1139 AGKVEVSIDN
+1139 
-1149 ATGGN
+1149 
-1154 FENLVPSTVPA
+1154 
-1165 VTEVTD
+1165 
-1171 TLDTSTVKLT
+1171 
-1181 ADTTV
+1181 
-1186 AEGGTVTYTATVG
+1186 
-1199 APVTGSPVV
+1199 
-1208 VTLANGQ
+1208 Q
-1215 TITIAVGQTT
+1215 
-1225 GTVTA
+1225 
-1230 TAPNDA
+1230 
-1236 LTGHAPLTTSITEVS
+1236 APLTNAITDVS

-1272 TDTTNLS
+1272 TDTTDLT
-1279 LSATGTVAEGGSIV
+1279 LSATGTVAEGGQIT
-1293 YTATLTNAAGSPVTV
+1293 YTAILTNAAGSPVTV
-1308 TLSNGAVITI
+1308 TLSNGSVITI

-1326 VTVAAPADDVYKDAG
+1326 VTVPAPADDVYKDAG
-1341 KVEVSIKDATGGD
+1341 KVEVTIKDATGGN
-1354 FENLVPSTTPAVTD
+1354 FENLVPSTVPAVTD
-1368 VTDTLDTSTVKLTA
+1368 VTDTVDTSTVKLTA

-1396 TVGAPVTGSPVIV
+1396 TIGAPVTGSPVVV
-1409 TLANGQTITIAVG
+1409 TLANGQNITIEVG
-1422 QTTGTATAI
+1422 KTTGTVTTT
-1431 APNDALTGHAPLTNS
+1431 APNDALTGHAPITNA
-1446 ITEVSGGNYENLVAD
+1446 ITGVSGGNYEDLVAD

-1482 TGTVAE
+1482 TGTVTE
-1488 GGSIVYT
+1488 GGQITYT

-1507 VTLSNGSVITIDAGK
+1507 VTLSNGSVITIETGK
-1522 TTGTVTVAAP
+1522 TTGTVTVPAP
-1532 ADDVYKDAGKVEV
+1532 VDDVYKDAGKVEV
-1545 TIKEATGGD
+1545 TIKDATGGN

-1562 VAAVTDVTDT
+1562 VPAVTDVTDT

-1612 NGQSIT
+1612 NGQNIT
-1618 IAVGQTTGTVSTTAP
+1618 IEVGKTTGTVTTTAP
-1633 NDVLAGHAPL
+1633 NDALTGHTPL
-1643 TNSITNVS
+1643 TNAITDVS

-1672 VDTTTVSLTA
+1672 VDTTNLSLTA
-1682 TGNVNEGGQ
+1682 TDTVAEGGS

-1712 GSTITIDAGKT
+1712 GAVITIEAGKT
-1723 TGTVTVPAPADD
+1723 TGTVTVAAPADD

-1742 VEVTIKGTD
+1742 VEVTIK
-1751 GGNFENLVANP
+1751 
-1762 TPAVTNVADT
+1762 
-1772 INTTHLTLSAES
+1772 
-1784 YVLEGTSI
+1784 
-1792 TYTATLTNAAQT
+1792 
-1804 PVTVN
+1804 
-1809 LSNGQTITIEA
+1809 
-1820 GKTSGSVTIAAP
+1820 
-1832 SDDVYKDVSKLTV
+1832 
-1845 TMTDATG
+1845 DA
-1852 GNFEKLDVSKT
+1852 
-1863 PVSTTVNDTVDKTT
+1863 
-1877 LTLSA
+1877 
-1882 SDTVSEGGQITYTA
+1882 
-1896 TLSNPA
+1896 
-1902 GTAMT
+1902 
-1907 VTLANGAVINIAAG
+1907 
-1921 ATSGSVNFAAPAN
+1921 
-1934 TPYIDGGKVQT
+1934 
-1945 AIASHS
+1945 
-1951 GGNFEQVDANRSAVV
+1951 
-1966 TTVTD
+1966 
-1971 TVDATNISLSA
+1971 
-1982 TGSVAEGGSIVY
+1982 
-1994 TASLTNAA
+1994 
-2002 GTAMTVTLSN
+2002 
-2012 GAVIN
+2012 
-2017 IAKGATSGTAT
+2017 
-2028 VAAPG
+2028 
-2033 DDVYKDA
+2033 
-2040 GKVDASI
+2040 
-2047 TKTTGGNFEN
+2047 TGGNFEN
-2057 LVVDKTPAV
+2057 LVPSTNPAV
-2066 TDVTDT
+2066 TDVSDT
-2072 IDNSTVSLTATAATV
+2072 IDTSTVKLTATESAAEGGTVTYTATV
-2087 EGGVVVYTA
+2087 G
-2096 SVTAPV
+2096 APV
-2102 TGAPVVVTLSN
+2102 TGSPVVVTLAN
-2113 GQTITIPVGAS
+2113 GQNITIEVGKT
-2124 SGSVNFTAPNDALAG
+2124 SGTVTTTAPNDALTGHAPLT
-2139 GNTLS
+2139 NAITD
-2144 VKIDGTSGG
+2144 VSGG
-2153 NYENLVADKTPAV
+2153 NYENLVADKTPV
-2166 TSVTD
+2166 STTVTD
-2171 TVDTTNLSLSA
+2171 TTDTTDLTLSA

-2203 TPVTVNLSN
+2203 TPVTVTLSN
-2212 GSTITIEAGKTTGS
+2212 GSVITIEAGKTTGT

-2313 GQSITIEVG
+2313 GQNITIEVG
-2322 KTNGTVTFTAPN
+2322 KTTGTVTFTAPN
-2334 DALTGQAPLTNSI
+2334 DALTGQASLGNSI
-2347 TGVTGGNY
+2347 TGVSGGNY

-2362 TPITT
+2362 TPVST
-2367 TVTDTTDTTNLSL
+2367 TVTDTIDTTDLSL
-2380 SATGSVAEG
+2380 SATNSVAEG
-2389 GSIIYTATLTNAAG
+2389 GSIIYTATLTNPAG
-2403 SPVTVTLSNG
+2403 SPVTVNLSNGSTITIEAGKTTGTVTVAAPADDVYKDAGKVEVTIKDVSGGNFENLVPSTTPAVTEVTDTIDTTTVKLTATESAAEGGTVTYTATVGAPVTGSPVVVTLANGQNITIEIGKTTGTVTTTAPNDALNGHTPLTNAITDVSGGNYENLVADKTPVSTTVTDTVDTTNLSLTATDTVAEGGSIVYTATLTNPAGTPVTVTLSNG
-2413 SVITIEAGKTTGTV
+2413 AVITIEAGKTTGTV

-2459 PSTTPAVTEVTDTID
+2459 PSTNPAVTDVSDTID

-2520 VGKTTGTVSTTAPND
+2520 VGKTTGTVTTTAPND
-2535 ALNGHTPLTNA
+2535 ALTGHAPLTNA

-2567 TVTDTVDTTDLTL
+2567 TVTDTVDTT
-2580 SATGTVAEGGSIVY
+2580 
-2594 TATLTNP
+2594 
-2601 AGTPVTVTLS
+2601 
-2611 NGSTITI
+2611 
-2618 EAGKTTGTVT
+2618 
-2628 VAAPADDVYK
+2628 
-2638 DAGKVEVTIKDATG
+2638 
-2652 GNFENLVPSTTPAVT
+2652 
-2667 DVTDTIDT
+2667 
-2675 STVKLTATETA
+2675 
-2686 AEGGTVTYTATVGA
+2686 
-2700 PVTGSPVVVTLA
+2700 
-2712 NGQNITI
+2712 
-2719 EVGKTTGTVSTT
+2719 
-2731 APNDALTGHA
+2731 
-2741 PLTNSIT
+2741 
-2748 NVSGG
+2748 
-2753 NYENLVADKTPVS
+2753 
-2766 TTVTDTTDTTNL
+2766 NL
-2778 SLSATGS
+2778 SLTATGS
-2785 VDEGGQI
+2785 VNEGGQI

-2807 VTLSNGSVITIDAGK
+2807 VTLSNGAVITIDAGK

-2853 DFENLVTSTAPA
+2853 DFENLVTSTTPA

-2905 PVVVNL
+2905 PVVLTL

-2919 AVGETTGTVNYVA
+2919 AVGETTGSVNFVA

-2960 DGKSADTAVSDTNDT
+2960 DGKSADTAVSDTTDT
-2975 TNLNLSATDS
+2975 TNLNLTATDS

-2999 NAAGTPVTVTLS
+2999 NPAGTPVTVTLS
-3011 NGAVITIEAGKTS
+3011 NGSVIIIEAGKTT

-3029 AAPADDVYKDAGKVE
+3029 PAPADDVYKDAGKVE
-3044 ATISTATGGN
+3044 VTIKDATGGN

-3067 NITDTID
+3067 NVTDTID

-3084 SAAEGGNVTYTATVG
+3084 SAAEGGSVTYTATVG

-3105 PVVVTLANGQNITI
+3105 PVVVTLANGQTITI
-3119 EVGKTTGTVT
+3119 GVGQTTGTAT

-3140 AALTNAIT
+3140 TPLTNAIT
-3148 DVSGG
+3148 EVSGG
-3153 NYENL
+3153 NFENL

-3220 GKTSGNVTVAAP
+3220 GKTSGTVTVPAP

-3246 ISAATGGDFEKL
+3246 ISTATGGNFENL

-3273 DTSTVKLSASETA
+3273 DTSTVKLTATETA

-3366 TNVTDTVDTT
+3366 TTVTDTVDTT

-3407 VTLSNGAVITIE
+3407 VTLSNGAVITID

-3455 ENLVPSTAPAI
+3455 ENLVPSTTPAV

-3475 STVKLS
+3475 STVKL
-3481 ASETAAEGGT
+3481 TADTSVAEGGT

-3502 TGSPVVVTLA
+3502 TGSPVT
-3512 NGQNI
+3512 
-3517 TIEVGKTTGTVTT
+3517 
-3530 TAPNDALTGHA
+3530 
-3541 ALTNAITD
+3541 
-3549 VSGGNYENLV
+3549 
-3559 ADKTPVSTNV
+3559 
-3569 TDTVD
+3569 
-3574 TTNLSL
+3574 
-3580 SATGSVAEGGS
+3580 
-3591 IVYTATLTNAAG
+3591 
-3603 SPVTVTLS
+3603 
-3611 NGAVITIEAG
+3611 
-3621 KTSGNVTVAAP
+3621 
-3632 ADDVYKDA
+3632 
-3640 GKVEATISAATGG
+3640 
-3653 DFEKL
+3653 
-3658 VPSTVPAVT
+3658 
-3667 EVTDTID
+3667 
-3674 TSTVKLTATES
+3674 
-3685 AAEGGA
+3685 
-3691 VIYTAT
+3691 
-3697 VGAPVTGSPVVVTLA
+3697 VTLA

-3735 ALTGHAPITNS
+3735 ALTGHAPLTNS
-3746 ITGVTGGNYENLVA
+3746 ITNVTGGNYENLVADKTPVSTTVTDTVDTTNLSLSATGTVAEGGSIVYTATLTNAAGSPVTVTLSNGAVITIDAGKTTGTVTVPAPADDVYKDAGTVQATISNATGGNFENLVPSTTPAVTSVTDTIDTTTVKLTATESAAEGGNVVYTATVGAPVTGSPVVVTLANGQTITIGVGQTTGTATTAAPNDALTGHAPLTNSITNVTGGNYENLVADKTPVSTNVTDTVDTTNLSLSATGTVAEGGSIVYTATLTNAAGSPVTVTLSNGAVITIDAGKTTGTVTVPAPADDVYKDAGTVQATISTATGGNFENLVPSTTPAVTEVTDTIDTTTVKLTATESAAEGGNVVYTATVGAPVTGSPVVVTLANGQTITIGVGQTTGTATTAAPNDALTGHAPLTNSITNVTGGNYENLVADKTPVSTNVTDTVDTTNLSLSATGTVAEGGSIVYTATLTNAAGSPVTVTLSNGAVITIDAGKTTGTVTVPAPADDVYKDAGKVEATISTATGGNFENLVPSTTPAVTEVTDTIDTTTVKLTATESAAEGGNVTYTATVGAPVTGSPVVVTLANGQTITIGVGQTTGTATTTAPNDALTGHAPLTNSITNVTGGNYENLVA

-3814 VITIEAGKTSGN
+3814 VITIDAGKTTGT
-3826 VTVAAPADDVYK
+3826 VTVPAPADDVYK
-3838 DAGKVEATI
+3838 DAGTVQATI
-3847 STATGGDFEKLVPST
+3847 SNATGGNFENLVPST
-3862 VPAVTEVTD
+3862 TPAVTSVTD
-3871 TIDTSTVKL
+3871 TIDTTTVKL
-3880 SASETAAE
+3880 TATESAAE
-3888 GGTVTYTAT
+3888 GGNVVYTAT

-3903 GSPVVVTLANGQN
+3903 GSPVVVTLANGQT
-3916 ITIEVGKTTGTVIF
+3916 ITIGVGQTTGT
-3930 IAPNDA
+3930 A
-3936 LTGHAPI
+3936 
-3943 TNSITGVTGGN
+3943 
-3954 YENLVADKTPV
+3954 
-3965 STNVTDTVDTTNLS
+3965 TT
-3979 LSAIGSVAEGGSIV
+3979 A
-3993 YTATLTNA
+3993 
-4001 AGSPVTVT
+4001 
-4009 LSNGAVITIEAG
+4009 
-4021 KTSGNVTVAAPAD
+4021 
-4034 DVYKD
+4034 
-4039 AGKVEATISAATGGD
+4039 
-4054 FEKLVPSTVPAV
+4054 
-4066 TEVTDTIDTSTVKLT
+4066 
-4081 ADTSVA
+4081 
-4087 EGGNV
+4087 
-4092 TYTATVGAPV
+4092 
-4102 TGSPVT
+4102 
-4108 VSLSNGQSITIE
+4108 
-4120 VGKTTGTVIFTAPN
+4120 APN
-4134 DALTGHAPLTNAITG
+4134 DALTGHAPLTNSITN

-4175 TNLSLSATGS
+4175 TNLSLSATG
-4185 VAEGGSIVYTATLTN
+4185 T
-4200 AAGSPVTVTL
+4200 
-4210 SNGAVINIEAGK
+4210 
-4222 TTGTVTVAAPADD
+4222 
-4235 VYKDAGNVQATIK
+4235 
-4248 TATGGSFENL
+4248 
-4258 VTSTAPAVT
+4258 
-4267 SVTDTIDTTTVKL
+4267 
-4280 TATASTAEGG
+4280 
-4290 NVVYTATVGA
+4290 
-4300 PVTNSPVVV
+4300 
-4309 TLANGQTITIGVGQ
+4309 
-4323 TTGTATT
+4323 
-4330 TAPND
+4330 
-4335 VLTGHAPLTNS
+4335 
-4346 ITNVS
+4346 
-4351 GGNFENLVADKT
+4351 
-4363 PVSTTVTDTVDT
+4363 
-4375 TNLTLSAT
+4375 
-4383 NSVAEGGSIVYTAT
+4383 VAEGGSIVYTAT

-4422 TTGTATVPAPADDVY
+4422 TTGTVTVPAPADDVY

-4446 ISSAT
+4446 ISTAT

-4457 LVPSTAP
+4457 LVPST
-4464 AITSVTDTIDTTTVK
+4464 T
-4479 LTATT
+4479 
-4484 TAAEGGNVV
+4484 
-4493 YTATVGAP
+4493 
-4501 VTGSPVTV
+4501 
-4509 TLANGQTITIAVGQT
+4509 
-4524 TGTATTTAPNDVL
+4524 
-4537 TGHAPLTNAITNVS
+4537 
-4551 GGNYENLVADKTPV
+4551 
-4565 NTTVTDTVDTTNLS
+4565 
-4579 LSATGTVAE
+4579 
-4588 GGQITYTATLTNAAG
+4588 
-4603 SPVTVTLSN
+4603 
-4612 GSVITIDAGKT
+4612 
-4623 TGTVTVAAPAD
+4623 
-4634 DVYKDAG
+4634 
-4641 NVQATIKTATGGS
+4641 
-4654 FENLVTSTAPAV
+4654 PAV

-4681 ATATAAEG
+4681 ATESTAEG
-4689 GNVVY
+4689 GNVTY

-4702 TGSPVTVTLANGQT
+4702 TGSPVVVTLANGQT
-4716 ITIAVGQ
+4716 ITIGVGQ

-4733 NDVLTGHAPLTNS
+4733 NDALTGHAPLTNS
-4746 ITNVSGGNYEN
+4746 ITNVTGGNYEN
-4757 LVADKTPVSTTV
+4757 LVADKTPVSTNV

-4808 TLSNGAVINIEAGKT
+4808 TLSNGAVITIDAGKT
-4823 TGTVTVAAPAD
+4823 TGTVTVPAPAD

-4844 ATISN
+4844 ATIST
-4849 ATGGNFESLVPST
+4849 ATGGNFENLVPST
-4862 TPAVTSVTD
+4862 TPAITSVTD
-4871 TIDTTTVKLTATA
+4871 TIDTTTVKLTATS

-4890 NVVYTATVGAPVTNS
+4890 NVVYTATVGAPVTGS

-4917 TIDIGKTTGTV
+4917 TIGVGQTTGTA
-4928 TSTAP
+4928 TTTAP
-4933 NDALTGHT
+4933 NDALTGHA
-4941 PLTNSITNVSGG
+4941 PLTNSITNVTGG

-5010 SNGSVITIEAGKT
+5010 SNGSVITI
-5023 TGTVTVAAP
+5023 
-5032 ADDVYKD
+5032 D
-5039 AGNVQATIK
+5039 
-5048 TATGG
+5048 
-5053 SFENLV
+5053 
-5059 TSTAPAVTSV
+5059 
-5069 TDTIDTTTVKLTAT
+5069 
-5083 ATAAEGGNVVY
+5083 
-5094 TATVG
+5094 
-5099 AAVTNAPVV
+5099 
-5108 VTLANGQTITIDIG
+5108 
-5122 KTTGTVTTIAPND
+5122 
-5135 ALTGHTPLTNSITNV
+5135 
-5150 SGGNYENLVADK
+5150 
-5162 TPVSTTVTD
+5162 
-5171 TVDTTNLS
+5171 
-5179 LSATG
+5179 
-5184 TVAEGGQITYT
+5184 
-5195 ATLTNAAGSPV
+5195 
-5206 TVTLSNGS
+5206 
-5214 VITIEAGKT
+5214 AGKT

-5237 KDAGTVQATISN
+5237 KDAGTVQATITGTS
-5249 ATGGSFENL
+5249 GGSFENL
-5258 VTSNTPAVTS
+5258 VTSNTPAVTN
-5268 VTDTIDT
+5268 VTDTVDT

-5300 PAQTDVTLKIVYS
+5300 PAQTEVTLKIVYS

-5363 GGNFENLAISATN
+5363 GGNFENLAVSSTN

-5424 TDIKITDPDSTM
+5424 TDISITDPDSTM

-5456 NSVNGISINA
+5456 NSVNGITINA

-5488 AIKNISFTNNS
+5488 AIKNISFTNSS
-5499 EDPSTVPRIITVTVT
+5499 ENPSTVPRIITVTVT

-5535 PIAAPSNVTGTE
+5535 PVAAPSNVTGTE
-5547 DTPLILGWSTFGVTD
+5547 DTPLVLGWSTFGVTD
-5562 VDSPAS
+5562 VDSPAN
-5568 SLGVKITQ
+5568 SLGIKITQ

-5609 LRFMPDANES
+5609 LRFLPDANES
-5619 GANGNAAGIGDQK
+5619 GVNGYGGSGLGNNQ
-5632 ADYAQLQFQPTDG
+5632 ADYAQIKFQPTDG
-5645 QLLGST
+5645 QLLGNT
-5651 GTIKIDITPV
+5651 GTVKIDITPV
-5661 ADAPTL
+5661 ADAPTVS
-5667 GVADNSVKST
+5667 VADNSVKST

-5687 SGLGTNGNGADAT
+5687 SGLGTDGSGANST
-5700 TLKNVIDAAGKPNS
+5700 TLKNVIDGAGTPNS
-5714 STNVTNV
+5714 SGNVTNV
-5721 QSDGSVTAGTASKTS
+5721 QSDGSVAAGTASKTS
-5736 GLIYLEAGKSYTF
+5736 GLIYLEAGKTYSF
-5749 TGIGD
+5749 SGVAD
-5754 DSLLVT
+5754 DSLLIT
-5760 IGGKTVASTT
+5760 IGGKSVASGT
-5770 WGVGGNLNGS
+5770 WGAGGAISGS

-5812 GTAIDLSSAGVPI
+5812 STPIDLSSAGVPI

-5859 AEGTSVKLSA
+5859 AEGTTVKLSA
-5869 VTTGLT
+5869 ITTALT

-5890 PVGSVLTDGA
+5890 PVGSVLSDGA
-5900 GHSFTVTAT
+5900 GHTFTVTAS
-5909 SGDANVTGWSLGTL
+5909 SGDANVTGWNLGSL
-5923 TVTPPTY
+5923 TVTPPPY

-5936 LTVTSTSTEA
+5936 LTVTSTSTEMV
-5946 LGGSAS
+5946 GGSAS
-5952 TTATIPVTVVP
+5952 STATIPVTVVP
-5963 AVYNAIVG
+5963 AVYNAIVA

-6010 SGSMSASSISAAKD
+6010 SGSMTASSLNAAKD

-6034 QSLGGNNSGT
+6034 QSLGGSNSGT
-6044 VNIFLADFDTQ
+6044 VNIFLVDFDTQ

-6070 TQLKAV
+6070 TKLKAV

-6091 FKTTANWFQSA
+6091 FKTTANFFQSA
-6102 DAVANTGAKN
+6102 EAVANTGAKN

-6122 TYYQSGEQTN
+6122 TYYQTGESTN
-6132 PTLYGSVKLDS
+6132 PYLYGNKTLDS
-6143 VVTTSNYKLG
+6143 LITTTNYKLG
-6153 DSFATYIDS
+6153 TAVSLYPDSSHQID
-6162 THYLSISAAGAAVL
+6162 ISA
-6176 QTYKNGSW
+6176 NGSVTVW
-6184 NWSSLGTV
+6184 TKSGGNWSYQNFGTL
-6192 HAQGDGTYEL
+6192 HAQGDGTYEF
-6202 SNLAGSGSS
+6202 SGLAGSGSS
-6211 TSTTTTDNS
+6211 TDYYTTTNS
-6220 TSSFALLSGLSNVEA
+6220 NSSFTLLSGLSNVEA

-6277 PGNDTVNGGDGN
+6277 PGNDTVSGGDGN

-6317 TGVDVSKV
+6317 TGGDVSKV

-6368 DTLDG
+6368 DLLDG

-6390 GGSGNDI
+6390 GGQGNDI

-6402 GADTFVWKSGD
+6402 GADTFVWKAGD

-6420 DFKAADGDRID
+6420 DFNASEGDRID

>member
-30 GDRLFVGDQID
+30 GDRLFAGDQVD
-41 TGLSGAVSLEL
+41 TGVSGAVSLEL

-57 LDLGRETQW
+57 IDLGRDTQW
-66 SANAPDSSTD
+66 SADTPDSSTD

-151 GQTTQ
+151 GQAAQ
-156 DITGG
+156 NITGG
-161 QTTDTT
+161 QTTDTNA
-167 TNALRDSTLS
+167 NALRESTLS
-177 VSATPTITEAGG
+177 LSATPSITEAGG

-212 AVIVVPAGSTTGT
+212 AVIVIPAGSTTGT

-231 PNDTVYNDSTQ
+231 PNDTVYNDPTQ

-253 NGINV
+253 GGITV
-258 TPPTV
+258 TPPTT

-275 TTVTLTAGT
+275 TTVTLTAGPS
-284 NVTEGGQITYTA
+284 VTEGGQITYTA

-324 GTVNVPTPP
+324 GTVNVPTAP
-333 NDVYNNGSTVT
+333 
-344 TTITGATGGNFEN
+344 
-357 LVPNP
+357 
-362 TPATT
+362 
-367 TITDSVDTT
+367 
-376 TVTLTAGSTVTEG
+376 
-389 GQITYTATLT
+389 
-399 NPAQTPV
+399 
-406 TVTLSNGSTITIEAG
+406 
-421 QTTGVVNVPTPAN
+421 
-434 DVYNNGSTV
+434 
-443 STTITGTTGGNFEN
+443 
-457 LVPNPTPA
+457 
-465 TTTITDSVDTTTVTL
+465 
-480 TAGSTVTEGGQITYT
+480 
-495 ATLTNP
+495 
-501 AQTPVTVTLSNGS
+501 
-514 TITIEAGQTTGVVN
+514 
-528 VPTAANDVYNNG
+528 NDVYNNG

-563 PAVTTITDSI
+563 PAVTTIVDSR
-573 DTTTVT
+573 DTTGLT
-579 LTAGSTVTEGGQIT
+579 LTATGTVVEGGQIT

-616 TIEAGQTTG
+616 TIGAGQ
-625 VVNVPTA
+625 
-632 ANDVYNN
+632 
-639 GSTVSTTITGA
+639 
-650 TGGNF
+650 
-655 ENLVPN
+655 
-661 PTPAVTTITDSIDT
+661 
-675 TTVTLTAGSSVTEG
+675 
-689 GQITYTATLTNP
+689 
-701 AQTPVT
+701 
-707 VTLSNGS
+707 
-714 TITIEAGQTTG
+714 
-725 VVNVPTPAN
+725 
-734 DVYNNGST
+734 
-742 VTTTIT
+742 
-748 SATGGNFE
+748 
-756 NLVPNP
+756 
-762 TPAVTTITD
+762 
-771 SVDTTNVSLTATGT
+771 
-785 VVEGGQITYTA
+785 
-796 TLTNAAQTPVTIT
+796 
-809 LSNGSTITIE
+809 
-819 AGKTTGSVN
+819 TTGSVN
-828 VPTAANDVYNNG
+828 VPTAPNDVYNNG
-840 STVSTTITGATGGNF
+840 GTVSTTITGATGGNF
-855 ENLVPNTTPATTTI
+855 ENLVPNTTPATTTV

-883 GTVAEGGSIVY
+883 GSVAEGGSILY

-910 SNGSVITIDAGK
+910 SNGSVITIEAGK
-922 TTGTVTVA
+922 TTGTVTVP
-930 APADDVYKDAGQVE
+930 APADDVYKDAGKVE
-944 VSINNVTGGNFE
+944 VTIKDATGGNFE

-972 VDTSTV
+972 IDTTTV
-978 KLTADTSV
+978 KLTATESA

-1000 PVTGSPVVVTL
+1000 PVTGSPVTVTL
-1011 ANGQNITIAVGQT
+1011 ANGQSITIEVGKT

-1034 DALAGNAPLS
+1034 DALAGNAPLT
-1044 NSITNVSGGNYEN
+1044 NSITGVSGGNYEN
-1057 LVADKTPVSTN
+1057 LVADKTPVSTT
-1068 VTDVADTTNLSLS
+1068 VTDVADTTNLTLS
-1081 ATGSVAEGGSIVYT
+1081 ATGTVAEGGSIVYT

-1126 VTVAAPADDVYKD
+1126 VTVPAPADDVYKD
-1139 AGKVEVSIDN
+1139 AGKVEVTIKD

-1165 VTEVTD
+1165 VTDVTD
-1171 TLDTSTVKLT
+1171 TVDTTTVKLT
-1181 ADTTV
+1181 ATESA

-1199 APVTGSPVV
+1199 APVTGSPVT

-1215 TITIAVGQTT
+1215 SITIEVGKTT
-1225 GTVTA
+1225 GTVTT

-1236 LTGHAPLTTSITEVS
+1236 LAGNAPLTNAITGVS

-1272 TDTTNLS
+1272 VDTTNLT
-1279 LSATGTVAEGGSIV
+1279 LSATDSVAEGGSII
-1293 YTATLTNAAGSPVTV
+1293 YTATLTNPAGTPVTV

-1326 VTVAAPADDVYKDAG
+1326 VTVDAPKDDVYKDAG
-1341 KVEVSIKDATGGD
+1341 KVEATITGATGGN
-1354 FENLVPSTTPAVTD
+1354 FENLVPSTVPAVTQ
-1368 VTDTLDTSTVKLTA
+1368 VTDTIDTSTVKLTA
-1382 TETAAEGGTVTYTA
+1382 TESAAEGGTVTYTA
-1396 TVGAPVTGSPVIV
+1396 TVGAPVTGSPV
-1409 TLANGQTITIAVG
+1409 T
-1422 QTTGTATAI
+1422 
-1431 APNDALTGHAPLTNS
+1431 
-1446 ITEVSGGNYENLVAD
+1446 
-1461 KTPVSTTVTDT
+1461 
-1472 TDTTNLTLSA
+1472 
-1482 TGTVAE
+1482 
-1488 GGSIVYT
+1488 
-1495 ATLTNAAGSPVT
+1495 
-1507 VTLSNGSVITIDAGK
+1507 
-1522 TTGTVTVAAP
+1522 
-1532 ADDVYKDAGKVEV
+1532 
-1545 TIKEATGGD
+1545 
-1554 FENLVPST
+1554 
-1562 VAAVTDVTDT
+1562 
-1572 IDTSTVKLTA
+1572 
-1582 TETAAEGGTVT
+1582 
-1593 YTATVG
+1593 
-1599 APVTGSPVVVTLA
+1599 VTLA

-1618 IAVGQTTGTVSTTAP
+1618 IEVGKTTGTVTTTAP

-1657 LVADKTPVSTTVTDT
+1657 LVADKTPVSTTITDT

-1712 GSTITIDAGKT
+1712 GSVITIEAGKT

-1742 VEVTIKGTD
+1742 VEVTIKDTS

-1809 LSNGQTITIEA
+1809 LSNGQTIVIEA
-1820 GKTSGSVTIAAP
+1820 GKTSGSVTIPAP

-1845 TMTDATG
+1845 TMTDASG

-1863 PVSTTVNDTVDKTT
+1863 PVSTTVNDTIDKTT

-1921 ATSGSVNFAAPAN
+1921 ATSGSVNFPAPAN

-1951 GGNFEQVDANRSAVV
+1951 GGNFEQVDANRTAVV
-1966 TTVTD
+1966 TKVTD
-1971 TVDATNISLSA
+1971 TVDTTNISLSA

-1994 TASLTNAA
+1994 TATLTNPA

-2017 IAKGATSGTAT
+2017 IAKGASTGTIT

-2072 IDNSTVSLTATAATV
+2072 IDNSTVSLSATASTV

-2102 TGAPVVVTLSN
+2102 TGSPVVVTLSN

-2124 SGSVNFTAPNDALAG
+2124 SASVNYTAPNDALAG

-2171 TVDTTNLSLSA
+2171 TVDTTNLTLSA
-2182 TGTVAEGGSIVYTAT
+2182 TGSVAEGGSIVYTAT

-2203 TPVTVNLSN
+2203 TPVTVTLSN
-2212 GSTITIEAGKTTGS
+2212 GSVITIEAGKTTGT
-2226 VTVAAPADDVYKDA
+2226 VTVPAPADDVYKDAGKVEVTIKDASGGNFENLVPSTVPAVTEVTDTIDTSTVKLSADTSVAEGGTVTYTATVGAPVTGSPVTVTLANGQTITIEVGKTTGTITTTAPNDALNGHTPLSNSITGVSGGNYENLVADKTPVSTTVTDTVDTTDLTLTATGTVAEGGSITYTATLTNPAGTPVTVTLSNGSVITIEAGKTTGTVTVDAPKDDVYKDAGKVEVTIKDATGGNFENLVPSNVPAVTEVTDTIDTTTVKLTATESAAEGGTVIYTATVGAPVTGSPVTVTLANGQSITIEVGKTTGTITTTAPNDALNGHAPLTNAITGVSGGNYENLVADKTPVSTTVTDTVDTTNLTLSATDSVAEGGSITYTATLTNPAGTPVTVTLSNGSVITIEAGKTTGTVTVDAPKDDVYKDA

-2259 PSTTPAVTDVTD
+2259 PSTV
-2271 TIDTSTVKLTADTT
+2271 
-2285 VAEGGTVTY
+2285 
-2294 TATVGAPVTG
+2294 
-2304 SPVVVTLAN
+2304 
-2313 GQSITIEVG
+2313 
-2322 KTNGTVTFTAPN
+2322 
-2334 DALTGQAPLTNSI
+2334 
-2347 TGVTGGNY
+2347 
-2355 ENLVADK
+2355 
-2362 TPITT
+2362 
-2367 TVTDTTDTTNLSL
+2367 
-2380 SATGSVAEG
+2380 
-2389 GSIIYTATLTNAAG
+2389 
-2403 SPVTVTLSNG
+2403 
-2413 SVITIEAGKTTGTV
+2413 
-2427 TVAAPADDVYKD
+2427 
-2439 AGKVEV
+2439 
-2445 TIKDATGGNFENLV
+2445 
-2459 PSTTPAVTEVTDTID
+2459 PAVTEVTDTID
-2474 TSTVK
+2474 TTTVK

-2504 SPVVVTLANGQ
+2504 SPVTVTLANGQ
-2515 NITIE
+2515 SITIE
-2520 VGKTTGTVSTTAPND
+2520 VGKTTGTITTTAPND
-2535 ALNGHTPLTNA
+2535 ALNGHTPLTNS
-2546 ITDVSGGNYE
+2546 ITGVSGGNYE

-2567 TVTDTVDTTDLTL
+2567 TVTDTVDTTNLTL
-2580 SATGTVAEGGSIVY
+2580 SATDSVAEGGSIVY

-2611 NGSTITI
+2611 NGAVITI

-2628 VAAPADDVYK
+2628 VDAPKDDVYK

-2652 GNFENLVPSTTPAVT
+2652 GNFENLVPSTVPAVT

-2675 STVKLTATETA
+2675 TTVKLTATESA

-2700 PVTGSPVVVTLA
+2700 PVTGSPVTVTLA
-2712 NGQNITI
+2712 NGQSITI
-2719 EVGKTTGTVSTT
+2719 EVGKTTGTVTTT
-2731 APNDALTGHA
+2731 APNDALNGHT

-2748 NVSGG
+2748 GVSGG

-2766 TTVTDTTDTTNL
+2766 TTVTDTVDTTNL
-2778 SLSATGS
+2778 TLSATPE
-2785 VDEGGQI
+2785 VNEGGQI
-2792 TYTATLTNAAGSPVT
+2792 TYTATLTNAAGTPVT
-2807 VTLSNGSVITIDAGK
+2807 VTLSNGAVITIEAGK

-2837 KDAGTVEATIK
+2837 KDAGKVETTISTT
-2848 GATGG
+2848 TGG
-2853 DFENLVTSTAPA
+2853 NFENLVTSTAPA

-2905 PVVVNL
+2905 PVVVTL

-2919 AVGETTGTVNYVA
+2919 AVGETTGTVNFVA

-2938 GGSSLSVTIDG
+2938 GGSSLSVTIDK
-2949 ATGGNYEKLAV
+2949 ATGGNYEHLAV
-2960 DGKSADTAVSDTNDT
+2960 DGKSADTSVSDTVDT
-2975 TNLNLSATDS
+2975 TNLNLTATDS
-2985 VAEGGSIVYTATLT
+2985 VAEGGSITYTATLT
-2999 NAAGTPVTVTLS
+2999 NPAGTPVTVTLS
-3011 NGAVITIEAGKTS
+3011 NGAVITIEAGKTT

-3029 AAPADDVYKDAGKVE
+3029 DAPKDDVYKDTGKVEATISTATGGGFENLVPSTVPAVTNVTDTIDTTTVKLTATESAAEGGTVTYTATVGAPVTGSPVTVTLSNGQSITIEVGKTTGTVTTTAPNDALNGHAPLTNAITGVTGGNYENLVADKTPVSTTVTDTVDTINLTLSATGSVAEGGSIVYTATLTNPAGTPVTVTLSNGAVITIEAGKTTGTVTVDAPKDDVYKDAGKVE

-3067 NITDTID
+3067 EVTDTID

-3084 SAAEGGNVTYTATVG
+3084 SAAEGGTVTYTATVG

-3105 PVVVTLANGQNITI
+3105 PVTVTLSNGQSITI

-3129 TTAPNDALTGH
+3129 TTAPNDALNGH
-3140 AALTNAIT
+3140 TPLTNAIT
-3148 DVSGG
+3148 GVSGG

-3167 NVTDTVDTTNLSL
+3167 TVTDTVDTTNLSL
-3180 SATGSV
+3180 SATDSV

-3193 YTATLTNAAGSPVT
+3193 YTATLTNPAGTPLT

-3220 GKTSGNVTVAAP
+3220 GKTTGTVTVAAP
-3232 ADDVYKDAGKVEAT
+3232 ADDVYKDAGKVEVT
-3246 ISAATGGDFEKL
+3246 IKDATGGNFENL

-3273 DTSTVKLSASETA
+3273 DTTTVKLTASETA

-3303 GSPVVVTLAN
+3303 GSPVTVTLAN
-3313 GQNITIEVGK
+3313 GQSITIEVGK
-3323 TTGTVTFTAPNDAL
+3323 TTGTVTTTAPNDAL
-3337 TGHAPITNAI
+3337 NGHTPLTNAI

-3366 TNVTDTVDTT
+3366 TTVTDTVDTT
-3376 NLSLSATGSVAE
+3376 NLTLSATNSVAEGGSITYTATLTNAAGTPVTVTLSNGAVITIEAGKTTGTVTVDAPKDDVYKDAGKVEATISTATGGNFENLVPSTVPAVTEVTDTIDTTTVKLTATESAAEGGTVTYTATVGAPVTGSPVTVTLSNGQSITIEVGKTTGTVTTTAPNDALTGHTPLTNAITGVTGGNYENLVADKTPVSTTVTDTVDTTNLTLSATNSVAE

-3419 AGKTSGTVSVP
+3419 AGKTTGTVTVA

-3436 YKDAGKV
+3436 YKDAGNV
-3443 EATISTATGGNF
+3443 QATITNASGGNF
-3455 ENLVPSTAPAI
+3455 ENLVTSTTPAV
-3466 TEVTDTIDT
+3466 TSVTDTIDT
-3475 STVKLS
+3475 TTVKLTAT
-3481 ASETAAEGGT
+3481 ASAAEGGT

-3502 TGSPVVVTLA
+3502 TGSPVTVNLS
-3512 NGQNI
+3512 NGQSI

-3530 TAPNDALTGHA
+3530 TAPNDALNGHTP
-3541 ALTNAITD
+3541 LTNAIT
-3549 VSGGNYENLV
+3549 N
-3559 ADKTPVSTNV
+3559 
-3569 TDTVD
+3569 
-3574 TTNLSL
+3574 
-3580 SATGSVAEGGS
+3580 
-3591 IVYTATLTNAAG
+3591 
-3603 SPVTVTLS
+3603 
-3611 NGAVITIEAG
+3611 
-3621 KTSGNVTVAAP
+3621 
-3632 ADDVYKDA
+3632 
-3640 GKVEATISAATGG
+3640 
-3653 DFEKL
+3653 
-3658 VPSTVPAVT
+3658 
-3667 EVTDTID
+3667 
-3674 TSTVKLTATES
+3674 
-3685 AAEGGA
+3685 
-3691 VIYTAT
+3691 
-3697 VGAPVTGSPVVVTLA
+3697 
-3712 NGQNITIEVGKTTG
+3712 
-3726 TVTFTAPND
+3726 
-3735 ALTGHAPITNS
+3735 
-3746 ITGVTGGNYENLVA
+3746 VTGGNYENLVA
-3760 DKTPVSTNV
+3760 DKTPVSTTV

-3784 SVAEGGSIVYTA
+3784 TVAEGGSITYTA
-3796 TLTNAAGSPVTV
+3796 TLTNAAGTPVTV

-3814 VITIEAGKTSGN
+3814 VIT
-3826 VTVAAPADDVYK
+3826 
-3838 DAGKVEATI
+3838 
-3847 STATGGDFEKLVPST
+3847 
-3862 VPAVTEVTD
+3862 
-3871 TIDTSTVKL
+3871 
-3880 SASETAAE
+3880 
-3888 GGTVTYTAT
+3888 
-3897 VGAPVT
+3897 
-3903 GSPVVVTLANGQN
+3903 
-3916 ITIEVGKTTGTVIF
+3916 
-3930 IAPNDA
+3930 
-3936 LTGHAPI
+3936 
-3943 TNSITGVTGGN
+3943 
-3954 YENLVADKTPV
+3954 
-3965 STNVTDTVDTTNLS
+3965 
-3979 LSAIGSVAEGGSIV
+3979 
-3993 YTATLTNA
+3993 
-4001 AGSPVTVT
+4001 
-4009 LSNGAVITIEAG
+4009 
-4021 KTSGNVTVAAPAD
+4021 
-4034 DVYKD
+4034 
-4039 AGKVEATISAATGGD
+4039 
-4054 FEKLVPSTVPAV
+4054 
-4066 TEVTDTIDTSTVKLT
+4066 
-4081 ADTSVA
+4081 
-4087 EGGNV
+4087 
-4092 TYTATVGAPV
+4092 
-4102 TGSPVT
+4102 
-4108 VSLSNGQSITIE
+4108 
-4120 VGKTTGTVIFTAPN
+4120 
-4134 DALTGHAPLTNAITG
+4134 
-4149 VTGGN
+4149 
-4154 YENLV
+4154 
-4159 ADKTPVSTN
+4159 
-4168 VTDTVDT
+4168 
-4175 TNLSLSATGS
+4175 
-4185 VAEGGSIVYTATLTN
+4185 
-4200 AAGSPVTVTL
+4200 
-4210 SNGAVINIEAGK
+4210 IEAGK

-4235 VYKDAGNVQATIK
+4235 VYKDAGNVHATI
-4248 TATGGSFENL
+4248 
-4258 VTSTAPAVT
+4258 
-4267 SVTDTIDTTTVKL
+4267 
-4280 TATASTAEGG
+4280 
-4290 NVVYTATVGA
+4290 
-4300 PVTNSPVVV
+4300 TN
-4309 TLANGQTITIGVGQ
+4309 
-4323 TTGTATT
+4323 
-4330 TAPND
+4330 
-4335 VLTGHAPLTNS
+4335 
-4346 ITNVS
+4346 
-4351 GGNFENLVADKT
+4351 
-4363 PVSTTVTDTVDT
+4363 
-4375 TNLTLSAT
+4375 
-4383 NSVAEGGSIVYTAT
+4383 
-4397 LTNAAGSP
+4397 
-4405 VTVTLSN
+4405 
-4412 GAVITIDAGK
+4412 
-4422 TTGTATVPAPADDVY
+4422 
-4437 KDAGTVQAT
+4437 
-4446 ISSAT
+4446 AT

-4457 LVPSTAP
+4457 LV
-4464 AITSVTDTIDTTTVK
+4464 
-4479 LTATT
+4479 
-4484 TAAEGGNVV
+4484 
-4493 YTATVGAP
+4493 
-4501 VTGSPVTV
+4501 
-4509 TLANGQTITIAVGQT
+4509 
-4524 TGTATTTAPNDVL
+4524 
-4537 TGHAPLTNAITNVS
+4537 
-4551 GGNYENLVADKTPV
+4551 
-4565 NTTVTDTVDTTNLS
+4565 
-4579 LSATGTVAE
+4579 
-4588 GGQITYTATLTNAAG
+4588 
-4603 SPVTVTLSN
+4603 
-4612 GSVITIDAGKT
+4612 
-4623 TGTVTVAAPAD
+4623 
-4634 DVYKDAG
+4634 
-4641 NVQATIKTATGGS
+4641 
-4654 FENLVTSTAPAV
+4654 TSTTPAV

-4702 TGSPVTVTLANGQT
+4702 TGSPVTVTLSNSQS
-4716 ITIAVGQ
+4716 ITIEVGK
-4723 TTGTATTAAP
+4723 TTGTVTTTAP
-4733 NDVLTGHAPLTNS
+4733 NDVLTGHAPLTNA
-4746 ITNVSGGNYEN
+4746 ITG
-4757 LVADKTPVSTTV
+4757 
-4769 TDTVDTTNLSLSAT
+4769 
-4783 NSVAE
+4783 
-4788 GGSIVY
+4788 
-4794 TATLTN
+4794 
-4800 AAGSPVTV
+4800 
-4808 TLSNGAVINIEAGKT
+4808 
-4823 TGTVTVAAPAD
+4823 
-4834 DVYKDAGTVQ
+4834 
-4844 ATISN
+4844 
-4849 ATGGNFESLVPST
+4849 
-4862 TPAVTSVTD
+4862 
-4871 TIDTTTVKLTATA
+4871 
-4884 TAAEGG
+4884 
-4890 NVVYTATVGAPVTNS
+4890 
-4905 PVVVTL
+4905 
-4911 ANGQTI
+4911 
-4917 TIDIGKTTGTV
+4917 
-4928 TSTAP
+4928 
-4933 NDALTGHT
+4933 
-4941 PLTNSITNVSGG
+4941 VSGG

-4982 TGTVAEGGQIT
+4982 TGTVAEGGSIT

-5010 SNGSVITIEAGKT
+5010 SNGAVITIEAGKT
-5023 TGTVTVAAP
+5023 TGTVTVPAP

-5039 AGNVQATIK
+5039 AGNVQATI
-5048 TATGG
+5048 TNASGG

-5059 TSTAPAVTSV
+5059 TSTTPAVTSV

-5083 ATAAEGGNVVY
+5083 STAAEGGTVTY

-5099 AAVTNAPVV
+5099 APVTGSPVTV
-5108 VTLANGQTITIDIG
+5108 NLSNGQSITIEVG
-5122 KTTGTVTTIAPND
+5122 KTTGTVTTTAPND
-5135 ALTGHTPLTNSITNV
+5135 ALTGHTPLTNSITIVSGGNYENLVADKTPVSTTVTDTIDTTNLTLSATGTVAEGGSITYTATLTNAAGTPVTVTLSNGAVITIEAGKTTGTVTVPAPADDVYKDAGNVQATITNASGGNFENLVTSTTPAVTSVTDTIDTTTVKLTATTTAAEGGTVTYTATVGAPVTGSPVTVNLANGQSITIEVGKTTGTVTTTAPNDALTGHAPLTNSITNV

-5171 TVDTTNLS
+5171 TIDTTNLS

-5184 TVAEGGQITYT
+5184 TVAEGGSITYT

-5237 KDAGTVQATISN
+5237 KDAGNVQATITN
-5249 ATGGSFENL
+5249 ATGGNFENL

-5281 GSSSV
+5281 GSTSV

-5295 VSLNH
+5295 VSLTH
-5300 PAQTDVTLKIVYS
+5300 PAQTEVTLKIVYS

-5363 GGNFENLAISATN
+5363 GGNFENLAVSTTN

-5456 NSVNGISINA
+5456 NSVNGITINA

-5488 AIKNISFTNNS
+5488 AIKNISFTNSS

-5535 PIAAPSNVTGTE
+5535 PVAAPVNVTGTE
-5547 DTPLILGWSTFGVTD
+5547 DTPLVLGWSTFGVSD

-5609 LRFMPDANES
+5609 LRFLPDANES
-5619 GANGNAAGIGDQK
+5619 GVNGYGGTGLGNNQ
-5632 ADYAQLQFQPTDG
+5632 ADYAQIKFQPTDG
-5645 QLLGST
+5645 QLLGNT
-5651 GTIKIDITPV
+5651 GTVKIDITPV

-5667 GVADNSVKST
+5667 SVGDNSVKST

-5687 SGLGTNGNGADAT
+5687 SGLGTDGSGANST
-5700 TLKNVIDAAGKPNS
+5700 TLKNVIDGAGKPNTS
-5714 STNVTNV
+5714 GTVNNV

-5736 GLIYLEAGKSYTF
+5736 GLIYLEAGKTYTF
-5749 TGIGD
+5749 SGTGD

-5760 IGGKTVASTT
+5760 IGGKNVASTT
-5770 WGVGGNLNGS
+5770 WGAGGNLNGS

-5812 GTAIDLSSAGVPI
+5812 STPIDLSSAGVPI
-5825 YTGVQDLVNSG
+5825 YTGVQDLVNAG
-5836 VTVSDLHGS
+5836 VTVSDLHGT

-5859 AEGTSVKLSA
+5859 AEGTTVKLSSISTA
-5869 VTTGLT
+5869 LT
-5875 DTDGSETLSVKISGA
+5875 DTDGSETLSIKISGA
-5890 PVGSVLTDGA
+5890 PVGSVLSDGA

-5909 SGDANVTGWSLGTL
+5909 SGDANVTGWNLGTL

-5936 LTVTSTSTEA
+5936 LTVTSTSTEQV
-5946 LGGSAS
+5946 GGSAS

-5963 AVYNAIVG
+5963 AVYNAVVA
-5971 TSGDDTFSG
+5971 TSADDTVTG
-5980 TDGNDIMVADIGGL
+5980 TDGNDIIVADIGGL

-6010 SGSMSASSISAAKD
+6010 SGSMSASSINAAKD

-6034 QSLGGNNSGT
+6034 QSLGSNSGT
-6044 VNIFLADFDTQ
+6044 VNIFLVDFDTQ

-6070 TQLKAV
+6070 TLLKAV
-6076 LDSMA
+6076 LDSMS

-6102 DAVANTGAKN
+6102 EAVANTGAKN

-6122 TYYQSGEQTN
+6122 TYYQSNESAN
-6132 PTLYGSVKLDS
+6132 PTLYGNKTLDS
-6143 VVTTSNYKLG
+6143 LITTSNYQLG
-6153 DSFATYIDS
+6153 KAISLYPDS
-6162 THYLSISAAGAAVL
+6162 THQIDISASGYV
-6176 QTYKNGSW
+6176 TVWTKSGGSW
-6184 NWSSLGTV
+6184 SYQNFGTL
-6192 HAQGDGTYEL
+6192 HAQGDGTYEF
-6202 SNLAGSGSS
+6202 SSLAGSGNS
-6211 TSTTTTDNS
+6211 TGSTTTDNS
-6220 TSSFALLSGLSNVEA
+6220 TSSFALLDKLSTVEA
-6235 IGLNSG
+6235 IGINNG

-6248 PYDSDKTPQ
+6248 PYDSDHAPQ

-6270 GHTEATL
+6270 GHTEATM
-6277 PGNDTVNGGDGN
+6277 PGNDTVSGGDGN

-6368 DTLDG
+6368 DLLDG
-6373 GKGNDIL
+6373 GKGNDVL

-6390 GGSGNDI
+6390 GGQGNDI

-6402 GADTFVWKSGD
+6402 GADTFVWKAGD

-6420 DFKAADGDRID
+6420 DFKASEGDRID

-6448 KITTVDGTSSLQ
+6448 KITTVDGVSSLQ
-6460 VSSAGKFNS
+6460 VSSGGKFNS

-6487 WSSANIHNLIAGSDP
+6487 WSTANIHNLIAGSDP

>member
-88 EELQQ
+88 AELQQ

-103 ALDATAAGPSAAGTG
+103 ALEATAAGPSAAGTG

-137 DPTIGFPTAGINAA
+137 DPTIGFPTEGINSGAQAA
-151 GQTTQ
+151 QN
-156 DITGG
+156 ITGG

-167 TNALRDSTLS
+167 TNALRESTLS
-177 VSATPTITEAGG
+177 LSATPTITEAGG

-212 AVIVVPAGSTTGT
+212 AVIVIPAGSTTGT

-231 PNDTVYNDSTQ
+231 PNDTVYNDPTQ

-253 NGINV
+253 NGITV
-258 TPPTV
+258 TTPTT

-275 TTVTLTAGT
+275 TTVTLTAGPS
-284 NVTEGGQITYTA
+284 VTEGGQITYTA

-324 GTVNVPTPP
+324 GTVNVPTP
-333 NDVYNNGSTVT
+333 
-344 TTITGATGGNFEN
+344 
-357 LVPNP
+357 
-362 TPATT
+362 
-367 TITDSVDTT
+367 
-376 TVTLTAGSTVTEG
+376 
-389 GQITYTATLT
+389 
-399 NPAQTPV
+399 
-406 TVTLSNGSTITIEAG
+406 
-421 QTTGVVNVPTPAN
+421 
-434 DVYNNGSTV
+434 
-443 STTITGTTGGNFEN
+443 
-457 LVPNPTPA
+457 
-465 TTTITDSVDTTTVTL
+465 
-480 TAGSTVTEGGQITYT
+480 
-495 ATLTNP
+495 
-501 AQTPVTVTLSNGS
+501 
-514 TITIEAGQTTGVVN
+514 
-528 VPTAANDVYNNG
+528 ANDVYNNG

-573 DTTTVT
+573 DNTGLT
-579 LTAGSTVTEGGQIT
+579 LTATGTVVEGGQIT

-625 VVNVPTA
+625 TVNVPTA
-632 ANDVYNN
+632 PNDVYNN
-639 GSTVSTTITGA
+639 GGTVSTTITGA

-661 PTPAVTTITDSIDT
+661 TTPATTIVTDSIDT
-675 TTVTLTAGSSVTEG
+675 TS
-689 GQITYTATLTNP
+689 
-701 AQTPVT
+701 
-707 VTLSNGS
+707 
-714 TITIEAGQTTG
+714 
-725 VVNVPTPAN
+725 
-734 DVYNNGST
+734 
-742 VTTTIT
+742 
-748 SATGGNFE
+748 
-756 NLVPNP
+756 
-762 TPAVTTITD
+762 
-771 SVDTTNVSLTATGT
+771 VSLTATGT
-785 VVEGGQITYTA
+785 VVEGGEITYTA

-819 AGKTTGSVN
+819 AGKTSGSVN
-828 VPTAANDVYNNG
+828 VPTAPNDVYNNG
-840 STVSTTITGATGGNF
+840 GTVSTTITGTSGGNF

-869 TDSIDTTNLSLSAT
+869 TDSIDNTGLSLSAT
-883 GTVAEGGSIVY
+883 GSVAEGGSIVY

-900 PAGTPVTVTL
+900 AAQTPVTVTL
-910 SNGSVITIDAGK
+910 SNGSVITIEAGK
-922 TTGTVTVA
+922 TTGTVTVP
-930 APADDVYKDAGQVE
+930 APADDVYKDAGKVE
-944 VSINNVTGGNFE
+944 VTITDATGGNFE

-972 VDTSTV
+972 IDTSTV
-978 KLTADTSV
+978 KLTADTTV

-1011 ANGQNITIAVGQT
+1011 ANGQQITIDIGKT

-1034 DALAGNAPLS
+1034 DALAGNAPLT
-1044 NSITNVSGGNYEN
+1044 NSITGVSGGNYED
-1057 LVADKTPVSTN
+1057 LVADKTPVSTT
-1068 VTDVADTTNLSLS
+1068 VTDVTDTTDLTLS

-1126 VTVAAPADDVYKD
+1126 VTVPAPADDVYKD
-1139 AGKVEVSIDN
+1139 AGKVEVTIKD

-1154 FENLVPSTVPA
+1154 FENLVPSTTPA

-1171 TLDTSTVKLT
+1171 TIDTSTVKLT

-1215 TITIAVGQTT
+1215 QITIEVGKTT
-1225 GTVTA
+1225 GTVTT

-1236 LTGHAPLTTSITEVS
+1236 LTGHAPLSNSITDVS

-1272 TDTTNLS
+1272 TDTT
-1279 LSATGTVAEGGSIV
+1279 
-1293 YTATLTNAAGSPVTV
+1293 
-1308 TLSNGAVITI
+1308 
-1318 EAGKTTGT
+1318 
-1326 VTVAAPADDVYKDAG
+1326 D
-1341 KVEVSIKDATGGD
+1341 
-1354 FENLVPSTTPAVTD
+1354 
-1368 VTDTLDTSTVKLTA
+1368 
-1382 TETAAEGGTVTYTA
+1382 
-1396 TVGAPVTGSPVIV
+1396 
-1409 TLANGQTITIAVG
+1409 
-1422 QTTGTATAI
+1422 
-1431 APNDALTGHAPLTNS
+1431 
-1446 ITEVSGGNYENLVAD
+1446 
-1461 KTPVSTTVTDT
+1461 
-1472 TDTTNLTLSA
+1472 LTLSA

-1488 GGSIVYT
+1488 GGQITYT

-1522 TTGTVTVAAP
+1522 TTGTVTVP
-1532 ADDVYKDAGKVEV
+1532 
-1545 TIKEATGGD
+1545 
-1554 FENLVPST
+1554 
-1562 VAAVTDVTDT
+1562 
-1572 IDTSTVKLTA
+1572 
-1582 TETAAEGGTVT
+1582 
-1593 YTATVG
+1593 
-1599 APVTGSPVVVTLA
+1599 
-1612 NGQSIT
+1612 
-1618 IAVGQTTGTVSTTAP
+1618 
-1633 NDVLAGHAPL
+1633 
-1643 TNSITNVS
+1643 
-1651 GGNYEN
+1651 
-1657 LVADKTPVSTTVTDT
+1657 
-1672 VDTTTVSLTA
+1672 
-1682 TGNVNEGGQ
+1682 
-1691 IVYTAT
+1691 
-1697 LTNPAGTPVTVTLSN
+1697 
-1712 GSTITIDAGKT
+1712 
-1723 TGTVTVPAPADD
+1723 
-1735 VYKDAGK
+1735 
-1742 VEVTIKGTD
+1742 
-1751 GGNFENLVANP
+1751 
-1762 TPAVTNVADT
+1762 
-1772 INTTHLTLSAES
+1772 
-1784 YVLEGTSI
+1784 
-1792 TYTATLTNAAQT
+1792 
-1804 PVTVN
+1804 
-1809 LSNGQTITIEA
+1809 
-1820 GKTSGSVTIAAP
+1820 
-1832 SDDVYKDVSKLTV
+1832 
-1845 TMTDATG
+1845 
-1852 GNFEKLDVSKT
+1852 
-1863 PVSTTVNDTVDKTT
+1863 
-1877 LTLSA
+1877 
-1882 SDTVSEGGQITYTA
+1882 
-1896 TLSNPA
+1896 
-1902 GTAMT
+1902 
-1907 VTLANGAVINIAAG
+1907 
-1921 ATSGSVNFAAPAN
+1921 
-1934 TPYIDGGKVQT
+1934 
-1945 AIASHS
+1945 
-1951 GGNFEQVDANRSAVV
+1951 
-1966 TTVTD
+1966 
-1971 TVDATNISLSA
+1971 
-1982 TGSVAEGGSIVY
+1982 
-1994 TASLTNAA
+1994 
-2002 GTAMTVTLSN
+2002 
-2012 GAVIN
+2012 
-2017 IAKGATSGTAT
+2017 
-2028 VAAPG
+2028 
-2033 DDVYKDA
+2033 
-2040 GKVDASI
+2040 
-2047 TKTTGGNFEN
+2047 
-2057 LVVDKTPAV
+2057 
-2066 TDVTDT
+2066 
-2072 IDNSTVSLTATAATV
+2072 
-2087 EGGVVVYTA
+2087 
-2096 SVTAPV
+2096 
-2102 TGAPVVVTLSN
+2102 
-2113 GQTITIPVGAS
+2113 
-2124 SGSVNFTAPNDALAG
+2124 
-2139 GNTLS
+2139 
-2144 VKIDGTSGG
+2144 
-2153 NYENLVADKTPAV
+2153 
-2166 TSVTD
+2166 
-2171 TVDTTNLSLSA
+2171 
-2182 TGTVAEGGSIVYTAT
+2182 
-2197 LTNPAG
+2197 
-2203 TPVTVNLSN
+2203 
-2212 GSTITIEAGKTTGS
+2212 
-2226 VTVAAPADDVYKDA
+2226 APADDVYKDA

-2252 GNFENLV
+2252 GHFENLV
-2259 PSTTPAVTDVTD
+2259 PSTVPAVTDVTD

-2322 KTNGTVTFTAPN
+2322 KTTGTVTTTAPN
-2334 DALTGQAPLTNSI
+2334 DALVGQAPLSNSI

-2362 TPITT
+2362 TPVSTS
-2367 TVTDTTDTTNLSL
+2367 VTDTTDTTNLSL

-2389 GSIIYTATLTNAAG
+2389 GQITYTATLTNAAG

-2427 TVAAPADDVYKD
+2427 TVPAPADDVYKDAGKIEVTIKDATGGNFENLVPSTTPAVTEVTDTIDTSTVKLTADTTVAEGGTVTYTATVGAPVTGSPVVVTLANGQQITIEVGKTTGTVTTTAPNDALTGHAPLSNSITDVSGGNYENLVADKTPVSTTVTDTVDTTNLSLSATGSVAEGGSIVYTATLTNAAGSPVTVTLSNGAVITIEAGKTSGTVTVPAPADDVYKDAGKVEATISTATGGNFENLVPSTVPAVTEVSDTIDTSTVKLTADSTVAEGGTVTYTATVGAPVTGSPVVVTLANGQSITIEVGKTTGTVTTTAPNDALVGQAPLSNSITGVAGGNYENLVADKTPVSTSVTDTTDTTNLTLSATGTVAEGGSIVYTATLTNPAGTPVTVTLSNGSVITIEAGKTTGTVTVPAPADDVYKD

-2459 PSTTPAVTEVTDTID
+2459 PSTTPAVTEVTDTIDTSSVKLTADTTVAEGGTVTYTATVGAPVTGSPVVVTLANGQQITIEVGKTTGTVTSTAPNDALVGQAPLSNSITGVTGGNYENLVADKTPVSTSVTDTTDTTNLSLSATNSVAEGGSITYTATLTNAAGSPVTVTLSNGAVITIEAGKTTGTVTVPAPADDVYKDAGKVEATISTATGGNFENLVPSTVPAVTEVTDTIDTTTVKLTATESAAEGGTVTYTATVGAPVTGSPVVVTLANGQNITIEVGKTTGTVTTTAPNDALTGHAPLTNAITDVSGGNYENLVADKTPVSTNVTDTVDTTNLSLTATGTVAEGGSIVYTATLTNAAGSPVTVTLSNGSVITIEAGKTTGTVTVPAPADDVYKDAGKVEVTIKEATGGNFENLVPSTTPAVTDVTDTID

-2520 VGKTTGTVSTTAPND
+2520 VGKTTGTVTTTAPND
-2535 ALNGHTPLTNA
+2535 ALTGHAPLTNS
-2546 ITDVSGGNYE
+2546 ITDVTGGNYE

-2567 TVTDTVDTTDLTL
+2567 TVTDTVDTT
-2580 SATGTVAEGGSIVY
+2580 
-2594 TATLTNP
+2594 
-2601 AGTPVTVTLS
+2601 
-2611 NGSTITI
+2611 
-2618 EAGKTTGTVT
+2618 
-2628 VAAPADDVYK
+2628 
-2638 DAGKVEVTIKDATG
+2638 
-2652 GNFENLVPSTTPAVT
+2652 
-2667 DVTDTIDT
+2667 
-2675 STVKLTATETA
+2675 
-2686 AEGGTVTYTATVGA
+2686 
-2700 PVTGSPVVVTLA
+2700 
-2712 NGQNITI
+2712 
-2719 EVGKTTGTVSTT
+2719 
-2731 APNDALTGHA
+2731 
-2741 PLTNSIT
+2741 
-2748 NVSGG
+2748 
-2753 NYENLVADKTPVS
+2753 
-2766 TTVTDTTDTTNL
+2766 NL
-2778 SLSATGS
+2778 SLSATGT
-2785 VDEGGQI
+2785 VNEGGQI

-2807 VTLSNGSVITIDAGK
+2807 VTLSNGATITIEAGK

-2853 DFENLVTSTAPA
+2853 DFENLVTNTTPA

-2905 PVVVNL
+2905 PVVVTL

-2919 AVGETTGTVNYVA
+2919 AVGETSGTVNFVA

-2949 ATGGNYEKLAV
+2949 ATGGNYEKLV
-2960 DGKSADTAVSDTNDT
+2960 TDGKSADTTVTDTTDT
-2975 TNLNLSATDS
+2975 TNLNLTATDS

-2999 NAAGTPVTVTLS
+2999 NPAGTPVTVTLS
-3011 NGAVITIEAGKTS
+3011 NGAVITIDAGKTT

-3029 AAPADDVYKDAGKVE
+3029 PAPADDVYKDAGKVE

-3067 NITDTID
+3067 NVTDTID

-3084 SAAEGGNVTYTATVG
+3084 SAAEGGTVTYTATVG

-3105 PVVVTLANGQNITI
+3105 PVTVTLANGQNITI

-3129 TTAPNDALTGH
+3129 FTAPNDALTGH
-3140 AALTNAIT
+3140 APLTNAIT

-3180 SATGSV
+3180 SATGTV
-3186 AEGGSIV
+3186 AEGG
-3193 YTATLTNAAGSPVT
+3193 
-3207 VTLSNGAVITIEA
+3207 
-3220 GKTSGNVTVAAP
+3220 
-3232 ADDVYKDAGKVEAT
+3232 
-3246 ISAATGGDFEKL
+3246 
-3258 VPSTVPAVTEVTDTI
+3258 
-3273 DTSTVKLSASETA
+3273 
-3286 AEGGTVTYTATV
+3286 
-3298 GAPVT
+3298 
-3303 GSPVVVTLAN
+3303 
-3313 GQNITIEVGK
+3313 Q
-3323 TTGTVTFTAPNDAL
+3323 
-3337 TGHAPITNAI
+3337 
-3347 TGVTGGN
+3347 
-3354 YENLVADKTPVS
+3354 
-3366 TNVTDTVDTT
+3366 
-3376 NLSLSATGSVAE
+3376 
-3388 GGSIIYTATL
+3388 IIYTATL

-3419 AGKTSGTVSVP
+3419 AGKTTGTVTVP

-3455 ENLVPSTAPAI
+3455 ENLVPSTVPAV

-3475 STVKLS
+3475 STVKLT
-3481 ASETAAEGGT
+3481 ATETAAEGGA
-3491 VTYTA
+3491 VVYTA

-3517 TIEVGKTTGTVTT
+3517 TIEVGKT
-3530 TAPNDALTGHA
+3530 
-3541 ALTNAITD
+3541 
-3549 VSGGNYENLV
+3549 S
-3559 ADKTPVSTNV
+3559 
-3569 TDTVD
+3569 
-3574 TTNLSL
+3574 
-3580 SATGSVAEGGS
+3580 
-3591 IVYTATLTNAAG
+3591 
-3603 SPVTVTLS
+3603 
-3611 NGAVITIEAG
+3611 
-3621 KTSGNVTVAAP
+3621 
-3632 ADDVYKDA
+3632 
-3640 GKVEATISAATGG
+3640 
-3653 DFEKL
+3653 
-3658 VPSTVPAVT
+3658 
-3667 EVTDTID
+3667 
-3674 TSTVKLTATES
+3674 
-3685 AAEGGA
+3685 
-3691 VIYTAT
+3691 
-3697 VGAPVTGSPVVVTLA
+3697 
-3712 NGQNITIEVGKTTG
+3712 G

-3735 ALTGHAPITNS
+3735 ALTGHAPLTNS

-3814 VITIEAGKTSGN
+3814 VITIEAGKTNGT
-3826 VTVAAPADDVYK
+3826 VTVPAPADDVYK

-3847 STATGGDFEKLVPST
+3847 STATGGNFE
-3862 VPAVTEVTD
+3862 
-3871 TIDTSTVKL
+3871 
-3880 SASETAAE
+3880 
-3888 GGTVTYTAT
+3888 
-3897 VGAPVT
+3897 
-3903 GSPVVVTLANGQN
+3903 N
-3916 ITIEVGKTTGTVIF
+3916 
-3930 IAPNDA
+3930 
-3936 LTGHAPI
+3936 
-3943 TNSITGVTGGN
+3943 
-3954 YENLVADKTPV
+3954 
-3965 STNVTDTVDTTNLS
+3965 
-3979 LSAIGSVAEGGSIV
+3979 
-3993 YTATLTNA
+3993 
-4001 AGSPVTVT
+4001 
-4009 LSNGAVITIEAG
+4009 
-4021 KTSGNVTVAAPAD
+4021 
-4034 DVYKD
+4034 
-4039 AGKVEATISAATGGD
+4039 
-4054 FEKLVPSTVPAV
+4054 LVPSTVPAV

-4087 EGGNV
+4087 EGGTV

-4102 TGSPVT
+4102 TGSPVVVT
-4108 VSLSNGQSITIE
+4108 LANGQQITIE
-4120 VGKTTGTVIFTAPN
+4120 VGKTTGTVTTTAPN
-4134 DALTGHAPLTNAITG
+4134 DALTGHAPLTN
-4149 VTGGN
+4149 
-4154 YENLV
+4154 
-4159 ADKTPVSTN
+4159 
-4168 VTDTVDT
+4168 
-4175 TNLSLSATGS
+4175 
-4185 VAEGGSIVYTATLTN
+4185 
-4200 AAGSPVTVTL
+4200 
-4210 SNGAVINIEAGK
+4210 
-4222 TTGTVTVAAPADD
+4222 
-4235 VYKDAGNVQATIK
+4235 
-4248 TATGGSFENL
+4248 
-4258 VTSTAPAVT
+4258 
-4267 SVTDTIDTTTVKL
+4267 
-4280 TATASTAEGG
+4280 
-4290 NVVYTATVGA
+4290 
-4300 PVTNSPVVV
+4300 
-4309 TLANGQTITIGVGQ
+4309 
-4323 TTGTATT
+4323 
-4330 TAPND
+4330 
-4335 VLTGHAPLTNS
+4335 S
-4346 ITNVS
+4346 ITNV
-4351 GGNFENLVADKT
+4351 D
-4363 PVSTTVTDTVDT
+4363 
-4375 TNLTLSAT
+4375 
-4383 NSVAEGGSIVYTAT
+4383 
-4397 LTNAAGSP
+4397 
-4405 VTVTLSN
+4405 
-4412 GAVITIDAGK
+4412 
-4422 TTGTATVPAPADDVY
+4422 
-4437 KDAGTVQAT
+4437 
-4446 ISSAT
+4446 
-4451 GGNFEN
+4451 
-4457 LVPSTAP
+4457 
-4464 AITSVTDTIDTTTVK
+4464 
-4479 LTATT
+4479 
-4484 TAAEGGNVV
+4484 
-4493 YTATVGAP
+4493 
-4501 VTGSPVTV
+4501 
-4509 TLANGQTITIAVGQT
+4509 
-4524 TGTATTTAPNDVL
+4524 
-4537 TGHAPLTNAITNVS
+4537 
-4551 GGNYENLVADKTPV
+4551 
-4565 NTTVTDTVDTTNLS
+4565 
-4579 LSATGTVAE
+4579 
-4588 GGQITYTATLTNAAG
+4588 
-4603 SPVTVTLSN
+4603 
-4612 GSVITIDAGKT
+4612 
-4623 TGTVTVAAPAD
+4623 
-4634 DVYKDAG
+4634 
-4641 NVQATIKTATGGS
+4641 
-4654 FENLVTSTAPAV
+4654 
-4666 TSVTDTIDTTTVKLT
+4666 
-4681 ATATAAEG
+4681 
-4689 GNVVY
+4689 
-4694 TATVGAPV
+4694 
-4702 TGSPVTVTLANGQT
+4702 
-4716 ITIAVGQ
+4716 
-4723 TTGTATTAAP
+4723 
-4733 NDVLTGHAPLTNS
+4733 
-4746 ITNVSGGNYEN
+4746 GGNYEN

-4808 TLSNGAVINIEAGKT
+4808 TLSNGAVITIDAGKT
-4823 TGTVTVAAPAD
+4823 TGTVTVPAPAD
-4834 DVYKDAGTVQ
+4834 DVYKDAGKVE
-4844 ATISN
+4844 ATIST
-4849 ATGGNFESLVPST
+4849 ATGGNFENLVPST
-4862 TPAVTSVTD
+4862 VPAVTEVTD
-4871 TIDTTTVKLTATA
+4871 TIDTSTVKLTADTSV
-4884 TAAEGG
+4884 AEGG
-4890 NVVYTATVGAPVTNS
+4890 TVTYTATVGAPVTGS

-4911 ANGQTI
+4911 SNGQNI
-4917 TIDIGKTTGTV
+4917 TIEVGKTTGTV
-4928 TSTAP
+4928 TTTAP
-4933 NDALTGHT
+4933 NDALTGHA
-4941 PLTNSITNVSGG
+4941 PITNSITDVSGG

-5010 SNGSVITIEAGKT
+5010 SNGAVITIEAGKTTGTVTVPAPADDVYKDAGTVQATISTATGGNFENLVPSTTPAVTEVTDTIDTSTVKLTADTSVAEGGTVTYTATVGAPVTGSPVVVTLSNGQNITIEVGKTTGTVTTTAPNDALTGHAPITNSITDVSGGNYENLVADKTPVSTNVTDTVDTTNLSLSATPSVAEGGSIVYTATLTNAAGSPVTVTLSNGAVITIEAGKTTGTVTVPAPADDVYKDAGKVEATISTATGGNFENLVPSTVPAVTNVTDTIDTTTVKLTATESAAEGGTVTYTATVGAPVTGSPVVVTLANGQNITIEMGKTTGTVTTTAPNDALTGHAPITNSITNVTGGNYENLVADKTPVSTTVTDTVDTTNLSLSATPSVAEGGSIVYTATLTNAAGSPVTVTLSNGSVITIEAGKT
-5023 TGTVTVAAP
+5023 TGTVTVPAP

-5039 AGNVQATIK
+5039 AGTVQATIS

-5053 SFENLV
+5053 NFENLV
-5059 TSTAPAVTSV
+5059 PSTTPAVTSV

-5083 ATAAEGGNVVY
+5083 ESAAEGGTVTYTATVGAPVTGSPVTVTLANGQNITIEVGKTTGTVTTTAPNDVLTGHAPLTNSITGVTGGNYENLVADKTPVSTTVTDTVDTTNLSLSATNSVAEGGSIVYTATLTNAAGSPVTVTLSNGAVITIDAGKTTGTVTVPAPADDVYKDAGTVQATISTATGGNFENLVPSTTPAVTSVTDTIDTTTVKLSATGTAAEGGNVVY

-5099 AAVTNAPVV
+5099 APVTGSPVV
-5108 VTLANGQTITIDIG
+5108 VTLANGQQITIDIG
-5122 KTTGTVTTIAPND
+5122 KTTGTVTTTAPND
-5135 ALTGHTPLTNSITNV
+5135 ALTGHAPLTNSITNV
-5150 SGGNYENLVADK
+5150 TGGNYENLVADK
-5162 TPVSTTVTD
+5162 TPVSTTVTDTVDTTNLSLSATGTVAEGGSIVYTATLTNAAGSPVTVTLSNGAVITIEAGKTTGTVTVPAPADDVYKDAGTVQATISNATGGNFENLVPSTTPAVTSVTDTIDTTTVKLTATGTAAEGGTVVYTATVGAPVTGAPVVVTLANGQQITIDIGKTTGTVTTTAPNDALTGHAPLTNSISNVTGGNYENLVADNTPVSTTVTD

-5237 KDAGTVQATISN
+5237 KDAGTVQATI
-5249 ATGGSFENL
+5249 TGTSGGNFENL
-5258 VTSNTPAVTS
+5258 VTNNTPAVTS

-5281 GSSSV
+5281 GSTSV

-5300 PAQTDVTLKIVYS
+5300 PAQTEVTLKIVYS

-5363 GGNFENLAISATN
+5363 GGNFENLAVSSTN

-5424 TDIKITDPDSTM
+5424 TDISITDPDSTM

-5456 NSVNGISINA
+5456 NSVNGITINA

-5488 AIKNISFTNNS
+5488 AIKNISFTNGS
-5499 EDPSTVPRIITVTVT
+5499 ENPSTVPRIITVTVT

-5535 PIAAPSNVTGTE
+5535 PVAAPSNVTGTE
-5547 DTPLILGWSTFGVTD
+5547 DTPLVLGWSTFGVTD

-5568 SLGVKITQ
+5568 NLGIKITQ

-5619 GANGNAAGIGDQK
+5619 GVNGYGGTGMGNNQ
-5632 ADYAQLQFQPTDG
+5632 ADYAQIKFQPTDS
-5645 QLLGST
+5645 QLLGNT
-5651 GTIKIDITPV
+5651 GTVKIDITPV
-5661 ADAPTL
+5661 ADAPTVS
-5667 GVADNSVKST
+5667 VADNSVKST

-5687 SGLGTNGNGADAT
+5687 SGLGTSGNGADST
-5700 TLKNVIDAAGKPNS
+5700 TLKNVIDGAGTPNS
-5714 STNVTNV
+5714 SGSVTNV
-5721 QSDGSVTAGTASKTS
+5721 QSDGSVAAGTASKTS
-5736 GLIYLEAGKSYTF
+5736 GLIYLEAGKTYTF
-5749 TGIGD
+5749 SGVAD
-5754 DSLLVT
+5754 DSLLIT
-5760 IGGKTVASTT
+5760 IGGKNVASGT
-5770 WGVGGNLNGS
+5770 WGAGGAINGS

-5812 GTAIDLSSAGVPI
+5812 STPIDLSSAGVPI

-5836 VTVSDLHGS
+5836 VTVSDLHGT

-5859 AEGTSVKLSA
+5859 AEGTTVKLSA
-5869 VTTGLT
+5869 ISTALT

-5890 PVGSVLTDGA
+5890 PVGSVLSDGA
-5900 GHSFTVTAT
+5900 GHTFTVTA
-5909 SGDANVTGWSLGTL
+5909 SNGEANVTGWNLGSL

-5936 LTVTSTSTEA
+5936 LTVTSTSTEYV
-5946 LGGSAS
+5946 GGSAS
-5952 TTATIPVTVVP
+5952 STATIPVTVVP
-5963 AVYNAIVG
+5963 AVYTASVA
-5971 TSGDDTFSG
+5971 TSGDDTFNG

-6010 SGSMSASSISAAKD
+6010 SGSMSTSSLNAAKD

-6034 QSLGGNNSGT
+6034 QSLGGSNSGT
-6044 VNIFLADFDTQ
+6044 VNIFLVDFDTQ
-6055 VNKSVSVNLNDPNAL
+6055 VKQSVSVNLNDPNAL
-6070 TQLKAV
+6070 TKLKAV
-6076 LDSMA
+6076 LDSMT

-6091 FKTTANWFQSA
+6091 FKTTANFFQSA
-6102 DAVANTGAKN
+6102 EAVANTGAKN

-6122 TYYQSGEQTN
+6122 TYYQTGESTN
-6132 PTLYGSVKLDS
+6132 PYLYGNKTLDS
-6143 VVTTSNYKLG
+6143 LITTTNYKLG
-6153 DSFATYIDS
+6153 TAVSLYPDSSHQID
-6162 THYLSISAAGAAVL
+6162 ISA
-6176 QTYKNGSW
+6176 NGSVTVW
-6184 NWSSLGTV
+6184 TKSGGNWTYQNFGTL
-6192 HAQGDGTYEL
+6192 HAQGDGTYEF
-6202 SNLAGSGSS
+6202 SGLAGSGSS
-6211 TSTTTTDNS
+6211 TDYYTTTNAN
-6220 TSSFALLSGLSNVEA
+6220 SSFALLSGLSNVEA

-6270 GHTEATL
+6270 GHTEATM
-6277 PGNDTVNGGDGN
+6277 PGNDIVSGGDGN

-6304 EGYQAMQAFVAKE
+6304 EGYQAMQAFVAQQ

-6368 DTLDG
+6368 DLLDG

-6390 GGSGNDI
+6390 GGQGNDI

-6420 DFKAADGDRID
+6420 DFNASQGDRID

-6448 KITTVDGTSSLQ
+6448 KITTVDGVSSLQ
-6460 VSSAGKFNS
+6460 VSSGGKFNS